1 MGLITWIKDKYYNHI
16 LNSADELYASNDISR
31 AEQIYMDILGKQPDA
46 AEHLAK
52 MYCEIAESG
61 KDELKNLSKIKDLLA
76 RVPFGK
82 NDLIP
87 YHTRVV
93 IHIEATADNDFK
105 NKKYAR
111 ASRFLKAIEIDKRG
125 NTAFAQKNRI
135 YSLYVSL
142 NAVEYDTSYKSALS
156 TIDTYCNNVDKEV
169 ENAILG
175 TVTRLHKSKKLER
188 AYLLA
193 NCLAKKSHK
202 QAINDCIAIALDI
215 YKNDNSSFKKTL
227 NDKDILNYIK
237 AENPSNMIDGLEPF
251 VPYSS
256 TFADAYLESGTL
268 SIDNASQE
276 NRLSLFKRVWKHT
289 SHVSLVEKFACPSEP
304 IAKDVISYF
313 IDNTDSLT
321 QKATFTSSL
330 LKMIKLFENNFYIL
344 DTLEQLKQKK
354 IDVHSVY
361 ISTAKQ
367 VLKDAN
373 SNEDKSKLIERCL
386 LQYGTDSWAI
396 QEKLRLASLFEMD
409 GKDETAKRMYEELI
423 GLHAS
428 AQPKLAAL
436 YYKQSRSASDE
447 TVVYGLIEKAF
458 GFKLNHDA
466 NFDKNEYKKTYKSL
480 VATVITIISNH
491 FDAGKPDD
499 AYIVMKRYSV
509 YNDGLYDSYIS
520 ILKDYKDTE
529 YVLSKLQFL
538 GDTGKDIKA
547 DYIEIVDKLCKQAK
561 IANKYKQELL
571 ARTYD
576 LFKDNTIY
584 NKYISTS
591 ISVIKEMT
599 EKDIALSE
607 FSKVWKKFQDAKL
620 LAEFVNDKYPFFKEV
635 TEFLVEWFTVSKRL
649 VAKQKEFYDCIFTFK
664 DYSYALDISER
675 LNAKGMNVHTL
686 YVAVILKAI
695 PTLDADGKLQLIN
708 RGLSKFTDANLFQE
722 KHDVATFLIINGDLD
737 KAKSVLQEL
746 IGHHKDAE
754 PSLAL
759 VAYKN
764 YKKVQSLDKKEEYL
778 TECLSFD
785 TKHSNPFDQ
794 ETYKPTFVK
803 ALKSFIDVID
813 KHVKTDNISEARRLC
828 LSLKLYSSDWYEKYL
843 VIVAGYLSKIAAS
856 NEIAASIYTCFDTLS
871 ANEVDIKNLNSDI
884 IIGLWDSLFKA
895 ELTNAQEMTYEDSI
909 SHLQKLS
916 TYVSEKCYAKKEND
930 LLKNI
935 TSELV
940 AIHKKEGYKQE
951 GAGNIDKAI
960 SSYNCLSSVGDVR
973 SKTWAKIRTT
983 ICQLKKGT
991 SLKEKDVLKV
1001 LSYVGFAKE
1010 KKDLSYRYGIWLIK
1024 NTGAKNALDFIKEHL
1039 PDEDEL
1045 IDICNNEYIVKAEAS
1060 LAELNASIEEM
1071 TTGKMSLLDAT
1082 KLASKID
1089 SYDATISPYLEN
1101 VHSKIISLK
1110 ESIQSYILSKSFEEG
1125 DYKLALKL
1133 LKDTGVSWFLDDIY
1147 FRNVAIACLGI
1158 AENGLLN
1165 KLNYKEV
1172 ISYWLTAVYRDQLF
1186 VQSLDYTSWDDSYTF
1201 TLDNS
1206 MGGSKD
1212 ESFDILPDN
1221 VNFDEAI
1228 EGSVISICEVQQS
1241 LLGRFEAAIES
1252 LDDFYRQFYDA
1263 QKDAMDSLVKLN
1275 LDHPCMIAAPYLAN
1289 KTRKCINE
1297 IKGTL
1302 DYEYDNYGNENTL
1315 KVGLMYNLTSGVY
1328 GDYKTATTA
1337 IDDCSKAILTK
1348 SVALVNSAFCDSTID
1363 SIREFPDLYSS
1374 FVVNLQNALSSLI
1387 KDEADYKTVMSLF
1400 IPICRLINDST
1411 LAYMFGNH
1419 INQCVVGEL
1428 NNEKLDLATGL
1439 KDMVSVY
1446 EVAKNCSR
1454 LKDNIGN
1461 VIDALIRKYVTEE
1474 KSTDLSTLKIVL
1486 RKTGREFESN
1496 VEKALT
1502 EQVVMIAVISDHLDC
1517 IKELATISANS
1528 VSLRSR
1534 LSHIKDEAEEVSI
1547 NLQLSQVVD
1556 EVNKNEIPYYSA
1568 LQKVY
1573 PLYEAHQNNKRV
1585 CENLCTLV
1593 GMCIREYVIPDKD
1606 GKSTVMTVFNKLK
1619 YKKSTIYK
1627 SCASSLR
1634 EERENILNSLPYD
1647 ARSLLTGGTV
1657 YGSTLN
1663 AEGIRLK
1670 NALQLYLD
1678 LA

>member
-52 MYCEIAESG
+52 MYCEITESG

-93 IHIEATADNDFK
+93 RHIEATADNDFK

-169 ENAILG
+169 EDAILG
-175 TVTRLHKSKKLER
+175 TVTRLHKSKKLDR

-215 YKNDNSSFKKTL
+215 YKNGNSPFKKTL
-227 NDKDILNYIK
+227 NAKDILNYIK
-237 AENPSNMIDGLEPF
+237 AENPSNLIDGLEPF

-268 SIDNASQE
+268 SIGNASQD

-289 SHVSLVEKFACPSEP
+289 PDVSLVEKFACPSEP

-330 LKMIKLFENNFYIL
+330 LKMIQLFEDNFYIL
-344 DTLEQLKQKK
+344 DTLEQLKHKK
-354 IDVHSVY
+354 IHVHSVY
-361 ISTAKQ
+361 ISTAKK
-367 VLKDAN
+367 VLKNAN

-386 LQYGTDSWAI
+386 LQDGTDSWAI
-396 QEKLRLASLFEMD
+396 QEKLRLASQFELD

-447 TVVYGLIEKAF
+447 TVVYGLIENAF
-458 GFKLNHDA
+458 DFKLNHDV
-466 NFDKNEYKKTYKSL
+466 NFDKNEYQKTYKLL

-499 AYIVMKRYSV
+499 AYIAMKRYSV
-509 YNDGLYDSYIS
+509 YNDGLYNSYIS

-538 GDTGKDIKA
+538 RDTGKDIKA

-635 TEFLVEWFTVSKRL
+635 TEFLVEWFTVSKQL
-649 VAKQKEFYDCIFTFK
+649 VAKQKEFCDCIFTFK
-664 DYSYALDISER
+664 DYSYALDIFER
-675 LNAKGMNVHTL
+675 LNAKGMNVHTP

-722 KHDVATFLIINGDLD
+722 KHDVATLLIINGDLD

-803 ALKSFIDVID
+803 ALKSFIHIID

-828 LSLKLYSSDWYEKYL
+828 LSLKSYSSDWYEKYL

-856 NEIAASIYTCFDTLS
+856 NEIAASIYSCFDTLS

-895 ELTNAQEMTYEDSI
+895 ELTNTQEMTYEDST
-909 SHLQKLS
+909 SHLQKLCI
-916 TYVSEKCYAKKEND
+916 YVSENCYADKEKE

-991 SLKEKDVLKV
+991 SLKEKDVLNV

-1024 NTGAKNALDFIKEHL
+1024 NTSAKNALDFIKEHL
-1039 PDEDEL
+1039 PNEDEL
-1045 IDICNNEYIVKAEAS
+1045 IDICNNEYIVEAEAS
-1060 LAELNASIEEM
+1060 LAELNASIEDM
-1071 TTGKMSLLDAT
+1071 TTGKMSLSDAT

-1089 SYDATISPYLEN
+1089 SYDATISPYLKN

-1133 LKDTGVSWFLDDIY
+1133 LKDTGASWFLDDIY

-1201 TLDNS
+1201 TLYNS
-1206 MGGSKD
+1206 MGGSKE
-1212 ESFDILPDN
+1212 ESFDTLPDN

-1228 EGSVISICEVQQS
+1228 KGTVISICEVQQS

-1252 LDDFYRQFYDA
+1252 LDDFYRQFYNA

-1289 KTRKCINE
+1289 NTRKCINK

-1302 DYEYDNYGNENTL
+1302 DYEYDNYRNENTL

-1348 SVALVNSAFCDSTID
+1348 SVVQVNSAFCDSAID

-1411 LAYMFGNH
+1411 IAYMFGNH

-1428 NNEKLDLATGL
+1428 NDEKLDLATGL
-1439 KDMVSVY
+1439 EDMVSVY

-1461 VIDALIRKYVTEE
+1461 VIEALIGKYVTEE
-1474 KSTDLSTLKIVL
+1474 KSTDLSTLKTVL
-1486 RKTGREFESN
+1486 SKTGREFEPN
-1496 VEKALT
+1496 VEKTLT
-1502 EQVVMIAVISDHLDC
+1502 EQVVMVAVISDHLDS
-1517 IKELATISANS
+1517 IKGLATISANS
-1528 VSLRSR
+1528 ESLRLR
-1534 LSHIKDEAEEVSI
+1534 LSHIKDEAEEASI
-1547 NLQLSQVVD
+1547 NLQLSQIVD
-1556 EVNKNEIPYYSA
+1556 KVNNNKILYYSA

-1573 PLYEAHQNNKRV
+1573 SLYKVHQNNKRV

-1593 GMCIREYVIPDKD
+1593 GMCIREYVIPDKV
-1606 GKSTVMTVFNKLK
+1606 GKSTVMTIFDKLK
-1619 YKKSTIYK
+1619 YNKSTTYK

-1634 EERENILNSLPYD
+1634 EERENILGSLPYE
-1647 ARSLLTGGTV
+1647 ARRLLTGGTA

-1678 LA
+1678 LT

>member
-52 MYCEIAESG
+52 MYCEIAESD

-93 IHIEATADNDFK
+93 RHIEATADNDFK

-169 ENAILG
+169 EDAILG
-175 TVTRLHKSKKLER
+175 TVTSLHKYKKLDR

-215 YKNDNSSFKKTL
+215 YKNGNSPFKKTL
-227 NDKDILNYIK
+227 NAKDILNYIK
-237 AENPSNMIDGLEPF
+237 AENPSDLIDGLEPF

-268 SIDNASQE
+268 SIGNASQD

-289 SHVSLVEKFACPSEP
+289 PDVSLVEKFACPSEP

-330 LKMIKLFENNFYIL
+330 LKMIQLFEDNFYIL
-344 DTLEQLKQKK
+344 DTLEQLKHKK
-354 IDVHSVY
+354 IHVHSVY
-361 ISTAKQ
+361 ISTAKK
-367 VLKDAN
+367 VLKNAN

-386 LQYGTDSWAI
+386 LQDGTDSWAI
-396 QEKLRLASLFEMD
+396 QEKLRLASQFELD

-447 TVVYGLIEKAF
+447 TVAYGLIENAF
-458 GFKLNHDA
+458 DFKLNHDV
-466 NFDKNEYKKTYKSL
+466 NFDKNEYQKTYKLL
-480 VATVITIISNH
+480 VATVITIIRNH

-499 AYIVMKRYSV
+499 AYIAMKRYSV
-509 YNDGLYDSYIS
+509 YNDGLYNSYIS

-538 GDTGKDIKA
+538 RDTGKDIKA

-620 LAEFVNDKYPFFKEV
+620 LDEFVNDKYPFFKEV

-649 VAKQKEFYDCIFTFK
+649 VAKQKEFCDCIFTFK

-722 KHDVATFLIINGDLD
+722 KHDVATLLIINGDLD
-737 KAKSVLQEL
+737 KAKTVLQEL

-813 KHVKTDNISEARRLC
+813 KHVKTDNIIEARRLC

-856 NEIAASIYTCFDTLS
+856 NEIAASIYSCFDTLS
-871 ANEVDIKNLNSDI
+871 ANEVDIKKLNSDI
-884 IIGLWDSLFKA
+884 IIGLWDSLFQA
-895 ELTNAQEMTYEDSI
+895 ELTKALEMTYEDST
-909 SHLQKLS
+909 SHLQKLC
-916 TYVSEKCYAKKEND
+916 TYVSENCYADKEKE

-935 TSELV
+935 NSELV
-940 AIHKKEGYKQE
+940 VIHKTEGYKQE
-951 GAGNIDKAI
+951 GVGNIDKAI
-960 SSYNCLSSVGDVR
+960 SSYNRLSSIGDVR
-973 SKTWAKIRTT
+973 TKTWAKIRTT

-991 SLKEKDVLKV
+991 SLNEEDVLKV

-1010 KKDLSYRYGIWLIK
+1010 KKDLSYRYCIWLIK
-1024 NTGAKNALDFIKEHL
+1024 NTTAKNALDFIKEHL
-1039 PDEDEL
+1039 PNEDEL
-1045 IDICNNEYIVKAEAS
+1045 IDICNNEYIVEAEAS
-1060 LAELNASIEEM
+1060 LAELNASIEDM
-1071 TTGKMSLLDAT
+1071 TTGKMSLSDAT

-1147 FRNVAIACLGI
+1147 
-1158 AENGLLN
+1158 
-1165 KLNYKEV
+1165 
-1172 ISYWLTAVYRDQLF
+1172 
-1186 VQSLDYTSWDDSYTF
+1186 
-1201 TLDNS
+1201 
-1206 MGGSKD
+1206 
-1212 ESFDILPDN
+1212 
-1221 VNFDEAI
+1221 
-1228 EGSVISICEVQQS
+1228 
-1241 LLGRFEAAIES
+1241 
-1252 LDDFYRQFYDA
+1252 
-1263 QKDAMDSLVKLN
+1263 
-1275 LDHPCMIAAPYLAN
+1275 
-1289 KTRKCINE
+1289 
-1297 IKGTL
+1297 
-1302 DYEYDNYGNENTL
+1302 
-1315 KVGLMYNLTSGVY
+1315 
-1328 GDYKTATTA
+1328 
-1337 IDDCSKAILTK
+1337 
-1348 SVALVNSAFCDSTID
+1348 
-1363 SIREFPDLYSS
+1363 
-1374 FVVNLQNALSSLI
+1374 
-1387 KDEADYKTVMSLF
+1387 
-1400 IPICRLINDST
+1400 
-1411 LAYMFGNH
+1411 
-1419 INQCVVGEL
+1419 
-1428 NNEKLDLATGL
+1428 
-1439 KDMVSVY
+1439 
-1446 EVAKNCSR
+1446 
-1454 LKDNIGN
+1454 
-1461 VIDALIRKYVTEE
+1461 
-1474 KSTDLSTLKIVL
+1474 
-1486 RKTGREFESN
+1486 
-1496 VEKALT
+1496 
-1502 EQVVMIAVISDHLDC
+1502 
-1517 IKELATISANS
+1517 
-1528 VSLRSR
+1528 
-1534 LSHIKDEAEEVSI
+1534 
-1547 NLQLSQVVD
+1547 
-1556 EVNKNEIPYYSA
+1556 
-1568 LQKVY
+1568 
-1573 PLYEAHQNNKRV
+1573 
-1585 CENLCTLV
+1585 
-1593 GMCIREYVIPDKD
+1593 
-1606 GKSTVMTVFNKLK
+1606 
-1619 YKKSTIYK
+1619 
-1627 SCASSLR
+1627 
-1634 EERENILNSLPYD
+1634 
-1647 ARSLLTGGTV
+1647 
-1657 YGSTLN
+1657 
-1663 AEGIRLK
+1663 
-1670 NALQLYLD
+1670 
-1678 LA
+1678 

>member
-61 KDELKNLSKIKDLLA
+61 KDELENLSKIKNLLA
-76 RVPFGK
+76 RAPFGK

-93 IHIEATADNDFK
+93 RHIEATADNDFK

-135 YSLYVSL
+135 CSLYVSL

-169 ENAILG
+169 EDAILG
-175 TVTRLHKSKKLER
+175 TVTRLHKSKKLDR

-215 YKNDNSSFKKTL
+215 YKNGNSPFKKTL

-237 AENPSNMIDGLEPF
+237 AENLSNLIDGLEPF

-268 SIDNASQE
+268 SIDNASQD

-289 SHVSLVEKFACPSEP
+289 PDVSLVEKFACPSEP

-330 LKMIKLFENNFYIL
+330 LKMIKLFGDNFYIL
-344 DTLEQLKQKK
+344 DTLEQL
-354 IDVHSVY
+354 
-361 ISTAKQ
+361 
-367 VLKDAN
+367 
-373 SNEDKSKLIERCL
+373 
-386 LQYGTDSWAI
+386 
-396 QEKLRLASLFEMD
+396 
-409 GKDETAKRMYEELI
+409 
-423 GLHAS
+423 
-428 AQPKLAAL
+428 
-436 YYKQSRSASDE
+436 
-447 TVVYGLIEKAF
+447 
-458 GFKLNHDA
+458 
-466 NFDKNEYKKTYKSL
+466 
-480 VATVITIISNH
+480 
-491 FDAGKPDD
+491 
-499 AYIVMKRYSV
+499 
-509 YNDGLYDSYIS
+509 
-520 ILKDYKDTE
+520 
-529 YVLSKLQFL
+529 SKLQFL
-538 GDTGKDIKA
+538 RRDIGKDIKA
-547 DYIEIVDKLCKQAK
+547 DYIEVVDKLCKQAK

-576 LFKDNTIY
+576 LFGDNTIY

-591 ISVIKEMT
+591 ISVVKEMT

-607 FSKVWKKFQDAKL
+607 FSKVWKKNQDAKL

-649 VAKQKEFYDCIFTFK
+649 VATQKEFFDCIFAFK
-664 DYSYALDISER
+664 DYSYALDIFER
-675 LNAKGMNVHTL
+675 LDAKGMNVHTP
-686 YVAVILKAI
+686 YVAVILKTI
-695 PTLDADGKLQLIN
+695 PTLEADGKLQLIN
-708 RGLSKFTDANLFQE
+708 RGLSKFADANLFQE
-722 KHDVATFLIINGDLD
+722 KHDVATFLIINGDLE

-754 PSLAL
+754 PSLAW

-813 KHVKTDNISEARRLC
+813 KHVKTDNIVEARRLC

-856 NEIAASIYTCFDTLS
+856 NEIAASIYSCFDTLS
-871 ANEVDIKNLNSDI
+871 ANEVDIKKLNSDI
-884 IIGLWDSLFKA
+884 IIGLWDSLFQA
-895 ELTNAQEMTYEDSI
+895 ELTKALEMTYEDST
-909 SHLQKLS
+909 SHLQKLC
-916 TYVSEKCYAKKEND
+916 TYVSENCYADKEKE

-935 TSELV
+935 NSELV
-940 AIHKKEGYKQE
+940 VIHKTEGYKQE
-951 GAGNIDKAI
+951 GVGNIDKAI
-960 SSYNCLSSVGDVR
+960 SSYNCLSSIGDVR
-973 SKTWAKIRTT
+973 TKTWAKIRTT

-991 SLKEKDVLKV
+991 SLNEEDVLKV

-1010 KKDLSYRYGIWLIK
+1010 KKDLSYRYCIWLIK
-1024 NTGAKNALDFIKEHL
+1024 NTSAKNALDFIKEHL
-1039 PDEDEL
+1039 PNEDEL
-1045 IDICNNEYIVKAEAS
+1045 IDICNNEYIVEAEAS
-1060 LAELNASIEEM
+1060 LAELNASFEDM
-1071 TTGKMSLLDAT
+1071 TTGKMSLSDAT

-1147 FRNVAIACLGI
+1147 LRNVAIACLGI

-1212 ESFDILPDN
+1212 ESFDTLPDN

-1252 LDDFYRQFYDA
+1252 LDNFYRQFYDT

-1289 KTRKCINE
+1289 NTRKCINE

-1302 DYEYDNYGNENTL
+1302 DYEYDNYGNENIL

-1348 SVALVNSAFCDSTID
+1348 SVVQVNSAFCDSAID

-1374 FVVNLQNALSSLI
+1374 FVANLQNALSSLI

-1411 LAYMFGNH
+1411 IAYMFGNH

-1428 NNEKLDLATGL
+1428 NDEKLDLATGL
-1439 KDMVSVY
+1439 EDMVSVY

-1461 VIDALIRKYVTEE
+1461 VIEALIGKYVTEE
-1474 KSTDLSTLKIVL
+1474 KSTDLSALKTVL
-1486 RKTGREFESN
+1486 SKTGREFEPN
-1496 VEKALT
+1496 VEKTLT
-1502 EQVVMIAVISDHLDC
+1502 EQVVMVAVISDHLDS
-1517 IKELATISANS
+1517 IKGLATISANS
-1528 VSLRSR
+1528 ESLRLR
-1534 LSHIKDEAEEVSI
+1534 LSHIKDEAEEASI
-1547 NLQLSQVVD
+1547 NLQLSQIVD
-1556 EVNKNEIPYYSA
+1556 KVNNNKILYYSA

-1573 PLYEAHQNNKRV
+1573 SLYEVHQNNKRV

-1593 GMCIREYVIPDKD
+1593 GMCIREYVIPDKV
-1606 GKSTVMTVFNKLK
+1606 GKSTVMTIFDKLK
-1619 YKKSTIYK
+1619 YNKSTTYK

-1634 EERENILNSLPYD
+1634 EERENILGSLPYD
-1647 ARSLLTGGTV
+1647 ARRLLTGGTA

>member
-93 IHIEATADNDFK
+93 RHIEATADNDFK

-215 YKNDNSSFKKTL
+215 YKNGNSPFKKTL
-227 NDKDILNYIK
+227 NAKDILNYIK
-237 AENPSNMIDGLEPF
+237 AENPSDLIDGLEPF

-268 SIDNASQE
+268 SIGNASQD

-289 SHVSLVEKFACPSEP
+289 PDVSLVEKFACPSEP

-330 LKMIKLFENNFYIL
+330 LKMIQLFEDNFYIL
-344 DTLEQLKQKK
+344 DTLEQLKHKK
-354 IDVHSVY
+354 IHVHSVY
-361 ISTAKQ
+361 ISTAKK
-367 VLKDAN
+367 VLKNAN

-386 LQYGTDSWAI
+386 LQDGTDSWAI
-396 QEKLRLASLFEMD
+396 QEKLRLASQFELD

-447 TVVYGLIEKAF
+447 TVVYGLIENAF
-458 GFKLNHDA
+458 DFKLNHDV
-466 NFDKNEYKKTYKSL
+466 NFDKNEYQKTYKLL
-480 VATVITIISNH
+480 VATVITIIRNH

-499 AYIVMKRYSV
+499 AYIAMKRYSV
-509 YNDGLYDSYIS
+509 YNDGLYNSYIS

-538 GDTGKDIKA
+538 RDTGKDIKA

-620 LAEFVNDKYPFFKEV
+620 LDEFVNDKYPFFKEV

-649 VAKQKEFYDCIFTFK
+649 VAKQKEFCDCIFTFK

-722 KHDVATFLIINGDLD
+722 KHDVATLLIINGDLD
-737 KAKSVLQEL
+737 KAKTVLQEL

-778 TECLSFD
+778 TECLSFE

-813 KHVKTDNISEARRLC
+813 KHVKTDNIIEARRLC

-856 NEIAASIYTCFDTLS
+856 NEIAASIYSCFDTLS
-871 ANEVDIKNLNSDI
+871 ANEVDIKKLNSDI
-884 IIGLWDSLFKA
+884 IIGLWDSLFQA
-895 ELTNAQEMTYEDSI
+895 ELTKALEMTYEDST
-909 SHLQKLS
+909 SHLQKLC
-916 TYVSEKCYAKKEND
+916 TYVSENCYADKEKE

-935 TSELV
+935 NSELV
-940 AIHKKEGYKQE
+940 VIHKTEGYKQE
-951 GAGNIDKAI
+951 GVGNIDKAI
-960 SSYNCLSSVGDVR
+960 SSYNRLSSIGDVR
-973 SKTWAKIRTT
+973 TKTWAKIRTT

-991 SLKEKDVLKV
+991 SLNEEDVLKV

-1010 KKDLSYRYGIWLIK
+1010 KKDLSYRYCIWLIK
-1024 NTGAKNALDFIKEHL
+1024 NTTAKNALDFIKEHL
-1039 PDEDEL
+1039 PNEDEL
-1045 IDICNNEYIVKAEAS
+1045 IDICNNEYIVEAEAS
-1060 LAELNASIEEM
+1060 LAELNASIEDM
-1071 TTGKMSLLDAT
+1071 TTGKMSLSDAT

-1147 FRNVAIACLGI
+1147 LRNVAIACLGI

-1212 ESFDILPDN
+1212 ESFDTLPDN

-1252 LDDFYRQFYDA
+1252 LDNFYRQFYDT

-1289 KTRKCINE
+1289 NTRKCINE

-1302 DYEYDNYGNENTL
+1302 DYEYDNYGNENIL

-1348 SVALVNSAFCDSTID
+1348 SVVQVNSAFCDSAID

-1374 FVVNLQNALSSLI
+1374 FVANLQNALSSLI

-1411 LAYMFGNH
+1411 IAYMFGNH

-1428 NNEKLDLATGL
+1428 NDEKLDLATGL
-1439 KDMVSVY
+1439 EDMVSVY

-1461 VIDALIRKYVTEE
+1461 VIEALIGKYVTEE
-1474 KSTDLSTLKIVL
+1474 KSTDLSTLKTVL
-1486 RKTGREFESN
+1486 SKTGREFEPN
-1496 VEKALT
+1496 VEKTLT
-1502 EQVVMIAVISDHLDC
+1502 EQVVMVAVISDHLDS
-1517 IKELATISANS
+1517 IKGLATISANS
-1528 VSLRSR
+1528 ESLRLR
-1534 LSHIKDEAEEVSI
+1534 LSHIKDEAEEASI
-1547 NLQLSQVVD
+1547 NLQLSQIVD
-1556 EVNKNEIPYYSA
+1556 KVNNNKILYYSA

-1573 PLYEAHQNNKRV
+1573 SLYEVHQNNKRV

-1593 GMCIREYVIPDKD
+1593 GMCIREYVIPDKV
-1606 GKSTVMTVFNKLK
+1606 GKSTVMTIFDKLK
-1619 YKKSTIYK
+1619 YNKSTTYK

-1634 EERENILNSLPYD
+1634 EERENILGSLPYE
-1647 ARSLLTGGTV
+1647 ARRLLTGGTA

>member
-93 IHIEATADNDFK
+93 RHIEATADNDFK

-125 NTAFAQKNRI
+125 NTTFAQKNRI

-142 NAVEYDTSYKSALS
+142 NAVEYDTPYKSALS

-169 ENAILG
+169 EDAILG
-175 TVTRLHKSKKLER
+175 TVTRLHKYKKLDR

-215 YKNDNSSFKKTL
+215 YKNGNSPFKKTL
-227 NDKDILNYIK
+227 NAKDILNYIK
-237 AENPSNMIDGLEPF
+237 AENPSDLIDGLEPF

-268 SIDNASQE
+268 SIGNASQD

-289 SHVSLVEKFACPSEP
+289 PDVSLVEKFACPSEP

-330 LKMIKLFENNFYIL
+330 LKMIQLFEDNFYIL
-344 DTLEQLKQKK
+344 DTLEQLKHKK
-354 IDVHSVY
+354 IHVHSVY
-361 ISTAKQ
+361 ISTAKK
-367 VLKDAN
+367 VLKNAN

-386 LQYGTDSWAI
+386 LQDGTDSWAI
-396 QEKLRLASLFEMD
+396 QEKLRLASQFELD

-447 TVVYGLIEKAF
+447 TVVYGLIENAF
-458 GFKLNHDA
+458 DFKLNHDV
-466 NFDKNEYKKTYKSL
+466 NFDKNEYQKTYKLL
-480 VATVITIISNH
+480 VATVITIIRNH

-499 AYIVMKRYSV
+499 AYIAMKRYSV
-509 YNDGLYDSYIS
+509 YNDGLYNSYIS

-538 GDTGKDIKA
+538 RDTGKDIKA

-620 LAEFVNDKYPFFKEV
+620 LDEFVNDKYPFFKEV

-649 VAKQKEFYDCIFTFK
+649 VAKQKEFCDCIFTFK

-722 KHDVATFLIINGDLD
+722 KHDVATLLIINGDLD
-737 KAKSVLQEL
+737 KAKTVLQEL

-803 ALKSFIDVID
+803 ALKSFINVID
-813 KHVKTDNISEARRLC
+813 KHVKTDNIIEARRLC

-856 NEIAASIYTCFDTLS
+856 NEIAASIYSCFDTLS
-871 ANEVDIKNLNSDI
+871 ANEVDIKKLNSDI
-884 IIGLWDSLFKA
+884 IIGLWDSLFQA
-895 ELTNAQEMTYEDSI
+895 ELTKALEMTYEDST
-909 SHLQKLS
+909 SHLQKLC
-916 TYVSEKCYAKKEND
+916 TYVSENCYADKEKE

-935 TSELV
+935 NSELV
-940 AIHKKEGYKQE
+940 VIHKTEGYKQE
-951 GAGNIDKAI
+951 GVGNIDKAI
-960 SSYNCLSSVGDVR
+960 SSYNRLSSIGDVR
-973 SKTWAKIRTT
+973 TKTWAKIRTT

-991 SLKEKDVLKV
+991 SLNEEDVLKV
-1001 LSYVGFAKE
+1001 LSYFGFAKE
-1010 KKDLSYRYGIWLIK
+1010 KKDLSYRYCIWLIK
-1024 NTGAKNALDFIKEHL
+1024 NTSAKNALDFIKEHL
-1039 PDEDEL
+1039 PNEDEL
-1045 IDICNNEYIVKAEAS
+1045 IDICNNEYIVEAEAS
-1060 LAELNASIEEM
+1060 LAELNASIEDM
-1071 TTGKMSLLDAT
+1071 TTGKMSLSDAT

-1147 FRNVAIACLGI
+1147 LRNVAIACLGI

-1212 ESFDILPDN
+1212 ESFDTLPDN

-1252 LDDFYRQFYDA
+1252 LDNFYRQFYDT

-1289 KTRKCINE
+1289 NTRKCINE

-1302 DYEYDNYGNENTL
+1302 DYEYDNYGNENIL

-1348 SVALVNSAFCDSTID
+1348 SVVQVNSAFCDSAID

-1374 FVVNLQNALSSLI
+1374 FVANLQNALSSLI

-1411 LAYMFGNH
+1411 IAYMFGNH

-1428 NNEKLDLATGL
+1428 NDEKLDLATGL
-1439 KDMVSVY
+1439 EDMVSVY

-1461 VIDALIRKYVTEE
+1461 VIEALIGKYVTEE
-1474 KSTDLSTLKIVL
+1474 KSTDLSTLKTVL
-1486 RKTGREFESN
+1486 SKTGREFEPN
-1496 VEKALT
+1496 VEKTLT
-1502 EQVVMIAVISDHLDC
+1502 EQVVMVAVISDHLDS
-1517 IKELATISANS
+1517 IKGLATISANS
-1528 VSLRSR
+1528 ESLRLR
-1534 LSHIKDEAEEVSI
+1534 LSHIKDEAEEASI
-1547 NLQLSQVVD
+1547 NLQLSQIVD
-1556 EVNKNEIPYYSA
+1556 KVNNNKILYYSA

-1573 PLYEAHQNNKRV
+1573 SLYEVHQNNKRV

-1593 GMCIREYVIPDKD
+1593 GMCIREYVIPDKV
-1606 GKSTVMTVFNKLK
+1606 GKSTVMTIFDKLK
-1619 YKKSTIYK
+1619 YNKSTTYK

-1634 EERENILNSLPYD
+1634 EERENILGSLPYE
-1647 ARSLLTGGTV
+1647 ARRLLTGGTA

>member
-1 MGLITWIKDKYYNHI
+1 MGLITWIKDKYYNHR
-16 LNSADELYASNDISR
+16 LNSADELYKSGDISE
-31 AEQIYMDILGKQPDA
+31 AEQIYMDILDKQQDA

-52 MYCEIAESG
+52 MYCEIAVSG
-61 KDELKNLSKIKDLLA
+61 KNELVNLSKIKNLLSRA
-76 RVPFGK
+76 PFGK
-82 NDLIP
+82 NVLIP
-87 YHTRVV
+87 YHTRMVR
-93 IHIEATADNDFK
+93 HIEATADNDFK
-105 NKKYAR
+105 NKNYAR

-142 NAVEYDTSYKSALS
+142 NAVEYETSYSTALS
-156 TIDTYCNNVDKEV
+156 TIDTYCNNADKEI
-169 ENAILG
+169 EAAILE
-175 TVTRLHKSKKLER
+175 TVTRLHKSKKLDR

-202 QAINDCIAIALDI
+202 QAMYGCIVIALDI

-268 SIDNASQE
+268 SIDNASQD

-289 SHVSLVEKFACPSEP
+289 PDVSLVEKFACPSEP

-330 LKMIKLFENNFYIL
+330 LKMIKLFGDNFYIL
-344 DTLEQLKQKK
+344 DTLEQL
-354 IDVHSVY
+354 
-361 ISTAKQ
+361 
-367 VLKDAN
+367 
-373 SNEDKSKLIERCL
+373 
-386 LQYGTDSWAI
+386 
-396 QEKLRLASLFEMD
+396 
-409 GKDETAKRMYEELI
+409 
-423 GLHAS
+423 
-428 AQPKLAAL
+428 
-436 YYKQSRSASDE
+436 
-447 TVVYGLIEKAF
+447 
-458 GFKLNHDA
+458 
-466 NFDKNEYKKTYKSL
+466 
-480 VATVITIISNH
+480 
-491 FDAGKPDD
+491 
-499 AYIVMKRYSV
+499 
-509 YNDGLYDSYIS
+509 
-520 ILKDYKDTE
+520 
-529 YVLSKLQFL
+529 SKLQFL
-538 GDTGKDIKA
+538 RRDIGKDIKA
-547 DYIEIVDKLCKQAK
+547 DYIEVVDKLCKQAK

-576 LFKDNTIY
+576 LFGDNTIY

-591 ISVIKEMT
+591 ISVVKEMT

-607 FSKVWKKFQDAKL
+607 FSKVWKKNQDAKL

-649 VAKQKEFYDCIFTFK
+649 VATQKEFFDCIFAFK
-664 DYSYALDISER
+664 DYSYALDIFER
-675 LNAKGMNVHTL
+675 LDAKGMNVHTP
-686 YVAVILKAI
+686 YVAVILKTI
-695 PTLDADGKLQLIN
+695 PTLEADGKLQLIN
-708 RGLSKFTDANLFQE
+708 RGLSKFADANLFQE
-722 KHDVATFLIINGDLD
+722 KHDVATFLIINGDLE

-754 PSLAL
+754 PSLAW

-813 KHVKTDNISEARRLC
+813 KHVKTDNIIEARRLC

-856 NEIAASIYTCFDTLS
+856 NEIAASIYSCFDTLS
-871 ANEVDIKNLNSDI
+871 ANEVDIKKLNSDI
-884 IIGLWDSLFKA
+884 IIGLWDSLFQA
-895 ELTNAQEMTYEDSI
+895 ELTKALEMTYEDST
-909 SHLQKLS
+909 SHLQKLC
-916 TYVSEKCYAKKEND
+916 TYVSENCYADKEKE

-935 TSELV
+935 NSELV
-940 AIHKKEGYKQE
+940 VIHKTEGYKQE
-951 GAGNIDKAI
+951 GVGNIDKAI
-960 SSYNCLSSVGDVR
+960 SSYNRLSSIGDVR
-973 SKTWAKIRTT
+973 TKTWAKIRTT
-983 ICQLKKGT
+983 ICHLKKGT
-991 SLKEKDVLKV
+991 SLNEEDVLKV

-1010 KKDLSYRYGIWLIK
+1010 KKDLSYRYCIWLIK
-1024 NTGAKNALDFIKEHL
+1024 NTSAKNALDFIKEHL
-1039 PDEDEL
+1039 PNEDEL
-1045 IDICNNEYIVKAEAS
+1045 IDICNNEYIVEAEAS
-1060 LAELNASIEEM
+1060 LAELNASIEDM
-1071 TTGKMSLLDAT
+1071 TTGKMSLSDAT

-1147 FRNVAIACLGI
+1147 LRNVAIACLGI

-1212 ESFDILPDN
+1212 ESFDTLPDN

-1252 LDDFYRQFYDA
+1252 LDNFYRQFYDT

-1289 KTRKCINE
+1289 NTRKCINE

-1302 DYEYDNYGNENTL
+1302 DYEYDNYGNENIL

-1348 SVALVNSAFCDSTID
+1348 SVVQVNSAFCDSAID

-1374 FVVNLQNALSSLI
+1374 FVANLQNALSSLI

-1411 LAYMFGNH
+1411 IAYMFGNH

-1428 NNEKLDLATGL
+1428 NDEKLDLATGL
-1439 KDMVSVY
+1439 EDMVSVY

-1461 VIDALIRKYVTEE
+1461 VIEALIGKYVTEE
-1474 KSTDLSTLKIVL
+1474 KSTDLSTLKTVL
-1486 RKTGREFESN
+1486 SKTGREFEPN
-1496 VEKALT
+1496 VEKTLT
-1502 EQVVMIAVISDHLDC
+1502 EQVVMIAVISDHLDS
-1517 IKELATISANS
+1517 IKGLATISANS
-1528 VSLRSR
+1528 ESLRLR
-1534 LSHIKDEAEEVSI
+1534 LSHIKDEAEEASI
-1547 NLQLSQVVD
+1547 NLQLSQIVD
-1556 EVNKNEIPYYSA
+1556 KVNNNKILYYSA

-1573 PLYEAHQNNKRV
+1573 SLYEVHQNNKRV

-1593 GMCIREYVIPDKD
+1593 GMCIREYVIPDKV
-1606 GKSTVMTVFNKLK
+1606 GKSTVMTIFDKLK
-1619 YKKSTIYK
+1619 YNKSTTYK

-1634 EERENILNSLPYD
+1634 EERENILGSLPYE
-1647 ARSLLTGGTV
+1647 ARRLLTGGTA

>member
-16 LNSADELYASNDISR
+16 LNSTDELYASNDISR

-52 MYCEIAESG
+52 MYCEITESG

-93 IHIEATADNDFK
+93 RHIEATADNDFK

-169 ENAILG
+169 EDAILG
-175 TVTRLHKSKKLER
+175 TVTRLHKSKKLDR

-215 YKNDNSSFKKTL
+215 YKNGNSPFKKTL
-227 NDKDILNYIK
+227 NAKDILNYIK
-237 AENPSNMIDGLEPF
+237 AENPSNLIDGLEPF

-268 SIDNASQE
+268 SIGNASQD

-289 SHVSLVEKFACPSEP
+289 PDVSLVEKFACPSEP

-330 LKMIKLFENNFYIL
+330 LKMIQLFEDNFYIL
-344 DTLEQLKQKK
+344 DTLEQLKHKK
-354 IDVHSVY
+354 IHVHSVY
-361 ISTAKQ
+361 ISTAKK
-367 VLKDAN
+367 VLKNAN

-386 LQYGTDSWAI
+386 LQNGTDSWAI
-396 QEKLRLASLFEMD
+396 QEKLRLASQFELD

-447 TVVYGLIEKAF
+447 TVVYGLIENAF
-458 GFKLNHDA
+458 DFKLNHDV
-466 NFDKNEYKKTYKSL
+466 NFDKNEYQKTYKLL

-499 AYIVMKRYSV
+499 AYIAMKRYSV
-509 YNDGLYDSYIS
+509 YNDGLYNSYIS

-538 GDTGKDIKA
+538 RNSGKDIKA
-547 DYIEIVDKLCKQAK
+547 DYIEVVDKLCKQAK

-635 TEFLVEWFTVSKRL
+635 TEFLVEWFTVSKQL
-649 VAKQKEFYDCIFTFK
+649 VAKQKEFCDCIFTFK
-664 DYSYALDISER
+664 DYSYALDIFER
-675 LNAKGMNVHTL
+675 LNAKGMNVHTP

-722 KHDVATFLIINGDLD
+722 KHDVATLLIINGDLD

-803 ALKSFIDVID
+803 ALKSFIHIID

-828 LSLKLYSSDWYEKYL
+828 LSLKSYSSDWYEKYL

-856 NEIAASIYTCFDTLS
+856 NEIAASIYSCFDTLS

-895 ELTNAQEMTYEDSI
+895 ELTNAQEMTYEDST
-909 SHLQKLS
+909 SHLQKLC
-916 TYVSEKCYAKKEND
+916 TYVSENCYADKEKE

-991 SLKEKDVLKV
+991 SLKEKDVLNV

-1024 NTGAKNALDFIKEHL
+1024 NTSAKNALDFIKEHL
-1039 PDEDEL
+1039 PNEDEL
-1045 IDICNNEYIVKAEAS
+1045 IDICNNEYIVEAEAS
-1060 LAELNASIEEM
+1060 LAELNASIEDM
-1071 TTGKMSLLDAT
+1071 TTGKMSLSDAT

-1089 SYDATISPYLEN
+1089 SYDATISPYLKN

-1133 LKDTGVSWFLDDIY
+1133 LKDTGASWFLDDIY

-1201 TLDNS
+1201 TLYNS
-1206 MGGSKD
+1206 MGGSKE
-1212 ESFDILPDN
+1212 ESFDTLPDN

-1228 EGSVISICEVQQS
+1228 KGTVISICEVQQS

-1289 KTRKCINE
+1289 NTRKCINK

-1302 DYEYDNYGNENTL
+1302 DYEYDNYRNENTL

-1348 SVALVNSAFCDSTID
+1348 SVVQVNSAFCDSAID

-1411 LAYMFGNH
+1411 IAYMFGNH

-1428 NNEKLDLATGL
+1428 NDEKLDLATGL
-1439 KDMVSVY
+1439 EDMVSVY

-1461 VIDALIRKYVTEE
+1461 VIEALIGKYVTEE
-1474 KSTDLSTLKIVL
+1474 KSTDLSTLKTVL
-1486 RKTGREFESN
+1486 SKTGREFEPN
-1496 VEKALT
+1496 VEKTLT
-1502 EQVVMIAVISDHLDC
+1502 EQVVMVAVISDHLDS
-1517 IKELATISANS
+1517 IKGLATISANS
-1528 VSLRSR
+1528 ESLRLR
-1534 LSHIKDEAEEVSI
+1534 LSHIKDEAEEASI
-1547 NLQLSQVVD
+1547 NLQLSQIVD
-1556 EVNKNEIPYYSA
+1556 KVNNNKILYYSA

-1573 PLYEAHQNNKRV
+1573 SLYKVHQNNKRV

-1593 GMCIREYVIPDKD
+1593 GMCIREYVIPDKV
-1606 GKSTVMTVFNKLK
+1606 GKSTVMTIFDKLK
-1619 YKKSTIYK
+1619 YNKSTTYK

-1634 EERENILNSLPYD
+1634 EERENILGSLPYE
-1647 ARSLLTGGTV
+1647 ARKLLTGGTA

-1678 LA
+1678 LT

>member
-93 IHIEATADNDFK
+93 RHIEATADNDFK

-215 YKNDNSSFKKTL
+215 YKNGNSPFKKTL
-227 NDKDILNYIK
+227 NAKDILNYIK
-237 AENPSNMIDGLEPF
+237 AENPSDLIDGLEPF

-268 SIDNASQE
+268 SIGNASQD

-289 SHVSLVEKFACPSEP
+289 PDVSLVEKFACPSEP

-330 LKMIKLFENNFYIL
+330 LKMIQLFEDNFYIL
-344 DTLEQLKQKK
+344 DTLEQLKHKK
-354 IDVHSVY
+354 IHVHSVY
-361 ISTAKQ
+361 ISTAKK
-367 VLKDAN
+367 VLKNAN

-386 LQYGTDSWAI
+386 LQDGTDSWAI
-396 QEKLRLASLFEMD
+396 QEKLRLASQFELD

-447 TVVYGLIEKAF
+447 TVVYGLIENAF
-458 GFKLNHDA
+458 DFKLNHDV
-466 NFDKNEYKKTYKSL
+466 NFDKNEYQKTYKLL
-480 VATVITIISNH
+480 VATVITIIRNH

-499 AYIVMKRYSV
+499 AYIAMKRYSV
-509 YNDGLYDSYIS
+509 YNDGLYNSYIS

-538 GDTGKDIKA
+538 RDTGKDIKA

-620 LAEFVNDKYPFFKEV
+620 LDEFVNDKYPFFKEV

-649 VAKQKEFYDCIFTFK
+649 VAKQKEFCDCIFTFK

-722 KHDVATFLIINGDLD
+722 KHDVATLLIINGDLD
-737 KAKSVLQEL
+737 KAKTVLQEL

-778 TECLSFD
+778 TECLSFE

-813 KHVKTDNISEARRLC
+813 KHVKTDNIIEARRLC

-856 NEIAASIYTCFDTLS
+856 NEIAASIYSCFDTLS
-871 ANEVDIKNLNSDI
+871 ANEVDIKKLNSDI
-884 IIGLWDSLFKA
+884 IIGLWDSLFQA
-895 ELTNAQEMTYEDSI
+895 ELTKALEMTYEDST
-909 SHLQKLS
+909 SHLQKLC
-916 TYVSEKCYAKKEND
+916 TYVSENCYADKEKE

-935 TSELV
+935 NSELV
-940 AIHKKEGYKQE
+940 VIHKTEGYKQE
-951 GAGNIDKAI
+951 GVGNIDKAI
-960 SSYNCLSSVGDVR
+960 SSYNRLSSIGDVR
-973 SKTWAKIRTT
+973 TKTWAKIRTT

-991 SLKEKDVLKV
+991 SLNEEDVLKV

-1010 KKDLSYRYGIWLIK
+1010 KKDLSYRYCIWLIK
-1024 NTGAKNALDFIKEHL
+1024 NTTAKNALDFIKEHL
-1039 PDEDEL
+1039 PNEDEL
-1045 IDICNNEYIVKAEAS
+1045 IDICNNEYIVEAEAS
-1060 LAELNASIEEM
+1060 LAELNASIEDM
-1071 TTGKMSLLDAT
+1071 TTGKMSLSDAT

-1147 FRNVAIACLGI
+1147 LRNVAIACLGI

-1212 ESFDILPDN
+1212 ESFDTLPDN

-1252 LDDFYRQFYDA
+1252 LDNFYRQFYDT

-1289 KTRKCINE
+1289 NTRKCINE

-1302 DYEYDNYGNENTL
+1302 DYEYDNYGNENIL

-1328 GDYKTATTA
+1328 GDYKTATKA

-1348 SVALVNSAFCDSTID
+1348 SVVQVNSAFCDSAID

-1374 FVVNLQNALSSLI
+1374 FVANLQNALSSLI

-1411 LAYMFGNH
+1411 IAYMFGNH

-1428 NNEKLDLATGL
+1428 NDEKLDLATGL
-1439 KDMVSVY
+1439 EDMVSVY

-1461 VIDALIRKYVTEE
+1461 VIEALIGKYVTEE
-1474 KSTDLSTLKIVL
+1474 KSTDLSTLKTVL
-1486 RKTGREFESN
+1486 SKTGREFEPN
-1496 VEKALT
+1496 VEKTLT
-1502 EQVVMIAVISDHLDC
+1502 EQVVMVAVISDHLDS
-1517 IKELATISANS
+1517 IKGLATISANS
-1528 VSLRSR
+1528 ESLRLR
-1534 LSHIKDEAEEVSI
+1534 LSHIKDEAEEASI
-1547 NLQLSQVVD
+1547 NLQLSQIVD
-1556 EVNKNEIPYYSA
+1556 KVNNNKILYYSA

-1573 PLYEAHQNNKRV
+1573 SLYEVHQNNKRV

-1593 GMCIREYVIPDKD
+1593 GMCIREYVIPDKV
-1606 GKSTVMTVFNKLK
+1606 GKSTVMTIFDKLK
-1619 YKKSTIYK
+1619 YNKSTTYK

-1634 EERENILNSLPYD
+1634 EERENILGSLPYE
-1647 ARSLLTGGTV
+1647 ARRLLTGGTA

>member
-93 IHIEATADNDFK
+93 RHIEATADNDFK

-169 ENAILG
+169 EDAILG
-175 TVTRLHKSKKLER
+175 TVTRLHKSKKLDR
-188 AYLLA
+188 AYLLV

-202 QAINDCIAIALDI
+202 QAINDSIAIALDI
-215 YKNDNSSFKKTL
+215 YKNGNSPFKKTL
-227 NDKDILNYIK
+227 NAKDILNYIK
-237 AENPSNMIDGLEPF
+237 AENPSDLIDGLEPF

-268 SIDNASQE
+268 SIGNASQD

-289 SHVSLVEKFACPSEP
+289 PDVSLVEKFACPSEP

-330 LKMIKLFENNFYIL
+330 LKMIQLFEDNFYIL
-344 DTLEQLKQKK
+344 DTLEQLKHKK
-354 IDVHSVY
+354 IHVHSVY
-361 ISTAKQ
+361 ISTAKK
-367 VLKDAN
+367 VLKNAN

-386 LQYGTDSWAI
+386 LQDGTDSWAI
-396 QEKLRLASLFEMD
+396 QEKLRLASQFELD

-538 GDTGKDIKA
+538 RNSGKDIKA
-547 DYIEIVDKLCKQAK
+547 DYIEVVDKLCKQAK

-635 TEFLVEWFTVSKRL
+635 TEFLVEWFTISKRL

-722 KHDVATFLIINGDLD
+722 KYDVATFLIINGDLD

-794 ETYKPTFVK
+794 ETYRPTFVK

-813 KHVKTDNISEARRLC
+813 KHVKTDNIIEARRLC

-895 ELTNAQEMTYEDSI
+895 ELTNAQEMPYEDSI

-1045 IDICNNEYIVKAEAS
+1045 IDICNNEYIVEAEAS

-1071 TTGKMSLLDAT
+1071 STGKMSLSDAT

-1133 LKDTGVSWFLDDIY
+1133 LKDTGASWFLDDIY

-1221 VNFDEAI
+1221 VNFDEAL

-1252 LDDFYRQFYDA
+1252 LDNFYRQFYDT

-1289 KTRKCINE
+1289 NTRKCINE

-1302 DYEYDNYGNENTL
+1302 DYEYDNYGNENIL
-1315 KVGLMYNLTSGVY
+1315 KVGLMYNLTSGIY

-1348 SVALVNSAFCDSTID
+1348 SVVQVNSAFCDSTID

-1419 INQCVVGEL
+1419 INQCVVGGL
-1428 NNEKLDLATGL
+1428 NSEKLDLATGL

-1461 VIDALIRKYVTEE
+1461 VIEALIRKYVTEE

-1486 RKTGREFESN
+1486 RKTGREFEPN

-1502 EQVVMIAVISDHLDC
+1502 EQDVMIAVISDHLDC

-1528 VSLRSR
+1528 ESLRSR

-1547 NLQLSQVVD
+1547 NLQLSQIVD

-1606 GKSTVMTVFNKLK
+1606 GKSTVMTIFNKLK

-1634 EERENILNSLPYD
+1634 EERENILNSFPYD

-1663 AEGIRLK
+1663 AEGTRLK

>member
-61 KDELKNLSKIKDLLA
+61 KDELENLSKIKNLLA
-76 RVPFGK
+76 RAPFGK

-93 IHIEATADNDFK
+93 RHIEATADNDFK

-135 YSLYVSL
+135 CSLYASL

-156 TIDTYCNNVDKEV
+156 TIDTYCNNVDKVV
-169 ENAILG
+169 EDAILG
-175 TVTRLHKSKKLER
+175 TVTRLHKSKKLDR

-215 YKNDNSSFKKTL
+215 YKNGNSPFKKTL

-237 AENPSNMIDGLEPF
+237 AENLSNLIDGLEPF

-268 SIDNASQE
+268 SIDNASQD

-289 SHVSLVEKFACPSEP
+289 PDVSLVEKFACPSEP

-330 LKMIKLFENNFYIL
+330 LKMIKLFGDNFYIL
-344 DTLEQLKQKK
+344 DTLEQL
-354 IDVHSVY
+354 
-361 ISTAKQ
+361 
-367 VLKDAN
+367 
-373 SNEDKSKLIERCL
+373 
-386 LQYGTDSWAI
+386 
-396 QEKLRLASLFEMD
+396 
-409 GKDETAKRMYEELI
+409 
-423 GLHAS
+423 
-428 AQPKLAAL
+428 
-436 YYKQSRSASDE
+436 
-447 TVVYGLIEKAF
+447 
-458 GFKLNHDA
+458 
-466 NFDKNEYKKTYKSL
+466 
-480 VATVITIISNH
+480 
-491 FDAGKPDD
+491 
-499 AYIVMKRYSV
+499 
-509 YNDGLYDSYIS
+509 
-520 ILKDYKDTE
+520 
-529 YVLSKLQFL
+529 SKLQFL
-538 GDTGKDIKA
+538 RRDIGKDIKA
-547 DYIEIVDKLCKQAK
+547 DYIEVVDKLCKQAK

-576 LFKDNTIY
+576 LFGDNTIY

-591 ISVIKEMT
+591 ISVVKEMT

-635 TEFLVEWFTVSKRL
+635 TEFLVEWFTVSKQL
-649 VAKQKEFYDCIFTFK
+649 VAKQKEFCDCIFTFK
-664 DYSYALDISER
+664 DYSYALDIFER
-675 LNAKGMNVHTL
+675 LNAKGMNVHTP

-722 KHDVATFLIINGDLD
+722 KHDVATLLIINGDLD

-803 ALKSFIDVID
+803 ALKSFIHIID

-828 LSLKLYSSDWYEKYL
+828 LSLKSYSSDWYEKYL

-856 NEIAASIYTCFDTLS
+856 NEIAASIYSCFDTLS

-895 ELTNAQEMTYEDSI
+895 ELTNAQEMTYEDST
-909 SHLQKLS
+909 SHLQKLC
-916 TYVSEKCYAKKEND
+916 TYVSENCYADKEKE

-991 SLKEKDVLKV
+991 SLKEKDVLNV

-1024 NTGAKNALDFIKEHL
+1024 NTSAKNALDFIKEHL
-1039 PDEDEL
+1039 PNEDEL
-1045 IDICNNEYIVKAEAS
+1045 IDICNNEYIVEAEAS
-1060 LAELNASIEEM
+1060 LAELNASIEDM
-1071 TTGKMSLLDAT
+1071 TTGKMSLSDAT

-1089 SYDATISPYLEN
+1089 SYDATISPYLKN

-1133 LKDTGVSWFLDDIY
+1133 LKDTGASWFLDDIY

-1201 TLDNS
+1201 TLYNS
-1206 MGGSKD
+1206 MGGSKE
-1212 ESFDILPDN
+1212 ESFDTLPDN

-1228 EGSVISICEVQQS
+1228 KGTVISICEVQQS

-1289 KTRKCINE
+1289 NTRKCINK

-1302 DYEYDNYGNENTL
+1302 DYEYDNYRNENTL

-1348 SVALVNSAFCDSTID
+1348 SVVQVNSAFCDSAID

-1411 LAYMFGNH
+1411 IAYMFGNH

-1428 NNEKLDLATGL
+1428 NDEKLDLATGL
-1439 KDMVSVY
+1439 EDMVSVY

-1461 VIDALIRKYVTEE
+1461 VIEALIGKYVTEE
-1474 KSTDLSTLKIVL
+1474 KSTDLSTLKTVL
-1486 RKTGREFESN
+1486 SKTGREFEPN
-1496 VEKALT
+1496 VEKTLT
-1502 EQVVMIAVISDHLDC
+1502 EQVVMVAVISDHLDS
-1517 IKELATISANS
+1517 IKGLATISANS
-1528 VSLRSR
+1528 ESLRLR
-1534 LSHIKDEAEEVSI
+1534 LSHIKDEAEEASI
-1547 NLQLSQVVD
+1547 NLQLSQIVD
-1556 EVNKNEIPYYSA
+1556 KVNNNKILYYSA

-1573 PLYEAHQNNKRV
+1573 SLYKVHQNNKRV

-1593 GMCIREYVIPDKD
+1593 GMCIREYVIPDKV
-1606 GKSTVMTVFNKLK
+1606 GKSTVMTIFDKLK
-1619 YKKSTIYK
+1619 YNKSTTYK

-1634 EERENILNSLPYD
+1634 EERENILGSLPYE
-1647 ARSLLTGGTV
+1647 ARRLLTGGTA

>member
-61 KDELKNLSKIKDLLA
+61 KDELENLSKIKNLLA
-76 RVPFGK
+76 RAPFGK

-93 IHIEATADNDFK
+93 RHIEATADNDFK

-135 YSLYVSL
+135 CSLYVSL

-169 ENAILG
+169 EDAILG
-175 TVTRLHKSKKLER
+175 TVTRLHKSKKLDR

-215 YKNDNSSFKKTL
+215 YKNGNSPFKKTL

-237 AENPSNMIDGLEPF
+237 VENLSNLIDGLEPF

-268 SIDNASQE
+268 SIDNASLD

-289 SHVSLVEKFACPSEP
+289 PDVSLVEKFACPSEP

-330 LKMIKLFENNFYIL
+330 LKMIKLFGDNFYIL
-344 DTLEQLKQKK
+344 DTLEQL
-354 IDVHSVY
+354 
-361 ISTAKQ
+361 
-367 VLKDAN
+367 
-373 SNEDKSKLIERCL
+373 
-386 LQYGTDSWAI
+386 
-396 QEKLRLASLFEMD
+396 
-409 GKDETAKRMYEELI
+409 
-423 GLHAS
+423 
-428 AQPKLAAL
+428 
-436 YYKQSRSASDE
+436 
-447 TVVYGLIEKAF
+447 
-458 GFKLNHDA
+458 
-466 NFDKNEYKKTYKSL
+466 
-480 VATVITIISNH
+480 
-491 FDAGKPDD
+491 
-499 AYIVMKRYSV
+499 
-509 YNDGLYDSYIS
+509 
-520 ILKDYKDTE
+520 
-529 YVLSKLQFL
+529 SKLQFL
-538 GDTGKDIKA
+538 RRDIGKDIKA
-547 DYIEIVDKLCKQAK
+547 DYIEVVDKLCKQAK

-576 LFKDNTIY
+576 LFGDNTIY

-591 ISVIKEMT
+591 ISVVKEMT

-607 FSKVWKKFQDAKL
+607 FSKVWKKNQDAKL

-649 VAKQKEFYDCIFTFK
+649 VATQKEFFDCIFAFK
-664 DYSYALDISER
+664 DYSYALDIFER
-675 LNAKGMNVHTL
+675 LDAKGMNVHTS
-686 YVAVILKAI
+686 YVAVILKTI
-695 PTLDADGKLQLIN
+695 PTLEADGKLQLIN
-708 RGLSKFTDANLFQE
+708 RGLSKFADANLFQE
-722 KHDVATFLIINGDLD
+722 KHDVATFLIINGDLE

-754 PSLAL
+754 PSLAW

-764 YKKVQSLDKKEEYL
+764 YKKVRSLDKKEEYL

-785 TKHSNPFDQ
+785 TKHSNPFNQ
-794 ETYKPTFVK
+794 KTYKPTFVK
-803 ALKSFIDVID
+803 ALKAFIGVID
-813 KHVKTDNISEARRLC
+813 KHVQTDNVIEARRLC
-828 LSLKLYSSDWYEKYL
+828 LSLKLYSSEWYEKYL
-843 VIVAGYLSKIAAS
+843 EIEAGYLSKIAAS
-856 NEIAASIYTCFDTLS
+856 NKIAASIYSCFDTLS
-871 ANEVDIKNLNSDI
+871 ANEVDIKKLNSDI
-884 IIGLWDSLFKA
+884 IIGLWDSLFQA
-895 ELTNAQEMTYEDSI
+895 ELTKALEMTYEDST
-909 SHLQKLS
+909 SHLQKLC
-916 TYVSEKCYAKKEND
+916 TYVSENCYADKEKE

-935 TSELV
+935 NSELV
-940 AIHKKEGYKQE
+940 VIHKTEGYKQE
-951 GAGNIDKAI
+951 GVGNIDKAI
-960 SSYNCLSSVGDVR
+960 SSYNRLSSIGDVR
-973 SKTWAKIRTT
+973 TKTWAKIRTT

-991 SLKEKDVLKV
+991 SLNEEDVLKV

-1010 KKDLSYRYGIWLIK
+1010 KKDLSYRYCIWLIK
-1024 NTGAKNALDFIKEHL
+1024 NTSAKNALDFIKEHL
-1039 PDEDEL
+1039 PNEDEL
-1045 IDICNNEYIVKAEAS
+1045 IDICNNEYIVEAEAS
-1060 LAELNASIEEM
+1060 LAELNASIEDM
-1071 TTGKMSLLDAT
+1071 TTGKMSLSDAT

-1110 ESIQSYILSKSFEEG
+1110 ESIQSYILSKSFEEE

-1147 FRNVAIACLGI
+1147 LRNVAIACLGI

-1212 ESFDILPDN
+1212 ESFDTLPDN

-1252 LDDFYRQFYDA
+1252 LDNFYRQFYDT

-1289 KTRKCINE
+1289 NTRKCINE

-1302 DYEYDNYGNENTL
+1302 DYEYDNYGNENIL

-1348 SVALVNSAFCDSTID
+1348 SVVQVNSAFCDSAID

-1374 FVVNLQNALSSLI
+1374 FVANLQNALSSLI

-1411 LAYMFGNH
+1411 IAYMFGNH

-1428 NNEKLDLATGL
+1428 NDEKLDLATGL
-1439 KDMVSVY
+1439 EDMVSVY

-1461 VIDALIRKYVTEE
+1461 VIEALIGKYVTEE
-1474 KSTDLSTLKIVL
+1474 KSTDLSALKTVL
-1486 RKTGREFESN
+1486 SKTGREFEPN
-1496 VEKALT
+1496 VEKTLT
-1502 EQVVMIAVISDHLDC
+1502 EQVVMVAVISDHLDS
-1517 IKELATISANS
+1517 IKGLATISANS
-1528 VSLRSR
+1528 ESLRLR
-1534 LSHIKDEAEEVSI
+1534 LSHVKDEAEEASI
-1547 NLQLSQVVD
+1547 NLQLSQIVD
-1556 EVNKNEIPYYSA
+1556 KVNNNKILYYSA

-1573 PLYEAHQNNKRV
+1573 SLYEVHQNNKRV

-1593 GMCIREYVIPDKD
+1593 GMCIREYVIPDKV
-1606 GKSTVMTVFNKLK
+1606 GKSTVMTIFDKLK
-1619 YKKSTIYK
+1619 YNKSTTYK

-1634 EERENILNSLPYD
+1634 EERENILGSLPYE
-1647 ARSLLTGGTV
+1647 ARRLLTGGTA

>member
-61 KDELKNLSKIKDLLA
+61 KDELKNLSKIKDLLT

-93 IHIEATADNDFK
+93 RHIEATADNDFK

-169 ENAILG
+169 EDAILG
-175 TVTRLHKSKKLER
+175 TVTRLHKSKKLDR

-237 AENPSNMIDGLEPF
+237 AENLSNMIDGLEPF

-256 TFADAYLESGTL
+256 TFADAYLEFGTL

-344 DTLEQLKQKK
+344 DTLEQLKHKK

-436 YYKQSRSASDE
+436 YYKQSRSTSDE

-538 GDTGKDIKA
+538 RNSGKDIKA
-547 DYIEIVDKLCKQAK
+547 DYIEVVDKLCKQAK

-635 TEFLVEWFTVSKRL
+635 TEFLVEWFTKSKRL
-649 VAKQKEFYDCIFTFK
+649 VAKQKKFCDCIFTLK
-664 DYSYALDISER
+664 DYSYALDIFER

-695 PTLDADGKLQLIN
+695 PTLDADEKLQLIN
-708 RGLSKFTDANLFQE
+708 RGLSKFTDANLLQE
-722 KHDVATFLIINGDLD
+722 KYDVATLLIINGDLD

-785 TKHSNPFDQ
+785 TKHSNPFDL

-828 LSLKLYSSDWYEKYL
+828 LSLKSYSSDWYEKYL

-856 NEIAASIYTCFDTLS
+856 NEIAASIYSCFDTLS

-895 ELTNAQEMTYEDSI
+895 ELTNAQEMPYEDSI

-916 TYVSEKCYAKKEND
+916 TYVSEKCYAKND

-935 TSELV
+935 TSELI

-1045 IDICNNEYIVKAEAS
+1045 IDICNNEYIVEAEAS

-1071 TTGKMSLLDAT
+1071 STGKMSLSDAT

-1110 ESIQSYILSKSFEEG
+1110 GSIQSYILSKSFEEG

-1133 LKDTGVSWFLDDIY
+1133 LKDTGASWFLDDIY

-1201 TLDNS
+1201 TLNNS

-1241 LLGRFEAAIES
+1241 LLGRFEVAIES

-1289 KTRKCINE
+1289 NTRKCINE

-1302 DYEYDNYGNENTL
+1302 DYEYDNYGNENIL

-1348 SVALVNSAFCDSTID
+1348 SVVRVNSAFCDSTID

-1387 KDEADYKTVMSLF
+1387 KDEADYQTVMSLF

-1461 VIDALIRKYVTEE
+1461 VIEALIRKYVTEE

-1486 RKTGREFESN
+1486 RKTGREFEPN

-1547 NLQLSQVVD
+1547 NLQLSQIVD

-1573 PLYEAHQNNKRV
+1573 TLYEAHQNNKRV

>member
-61 KDELKNLSKIKDLLA
+61 KDELENLSKIKNLLA
-76 RVPFGK
+76 RAPFGK

-93 IHIEATADNDFK
+93 RHIEATADNDFK

-135 YSLYVSL
+135 CSLYASL

-156 TIDTYCNNVDKEV
+156 TIDTYCNNVDKVV
-169 ENAILG
+169 EDAILG
-175 TVTRLHKSKKLER
+175 TVTRLHKSKKLDR

-215 YKNDNSSFKKTL
+215 YKNGNSPFKKTL

-237 AENPSNMIDGLEPF
+237 AENLSNLIDGLEPF

-268 SIDNASQE
+268 SIDNASQD

-289 SHVSLVEKFACPSEP
+289 PDVSLVEKFACPSEP

-330 LKMIKLFENNFYIL
+330 LKMIKLFGDNFYIL
-344 DTLEQLKQKK
+344 DTLEQL
-354 IDVHSVY
+354 
-361 ISTAKQ
+361 
-367 VLKDAN
+367 
-373 SNEDKSKLIERCL
+373 
-386 LQYGTDSWAI
+386 
-396 QEKLRLASLFEMD
+396 
-409 GKDETAKRMYEELI
+409 
-423 GLHAS
+423 
-428 AQPKLAAL
+428 
-436 YYKQSRSASDE
+436 
-447 TVVYGLIEKAF
+447 
-458 GFKLNHDA
+458 
-466 NFDKNEYKKTYKSL
+466 
-480 VATVITIISNH
+480 
-491 FDAGKPDD
+491 
-499 AYIVMKRYSV
+499 
-509 YNDGLYDSYIS
+509 
-520 ILKDYKDTE
+520 
-529 YVLSKLQFL
+529 SKLQFL
-538 GDTGKDIKA
+538 RRDIGKDIKA
-547 DYIEIVDKLCKQAK
+547 DYIEVVDKLCKQAK

-576 LFKDNTIY
+576 LFGDNTIY

-591 ISVIKEMT
+591 ISVVKEMT

-607 FSKVWKKFQDAKL
+607 FSKVWKKNQDAKL

-649 VAKQKEFYDCIFTFK
+649 VATQKEFFDCIFAFK
-664 DYSYALDISER
+664 DYSYALDIFER
-675 LNAKGMNVHTL
+675 LDAKGMNVHTP
-686 YVAVILKAI
+686 YVAVILKTI
-695 PTLDADGKLQLIN
+695 PTLEADGKLQLIN
-708 RGLSKFTDANLFQE
+708 RGLSKFADANLFQE
-722 KHDVATFLIINGDLD
+722 KHDVATFLIINGDLE

-754 PSLAL
+754 PSLAW

-813 KHVKTDNISEARRLC
+813 KHVKTDNIIEARRLC

-856 NEIAASIYTCFDTLS
+856 NEIAASIYSCFDTLS
-871 ANEVDIKNLNSDI
+871 ANEVDIKKLNSDI
-884 IIGLWDSLFKA
+884 IIGLWDSLFQA
-895 ELTNAQEMTYEDSI
+895 ELTKALEMTYEDST
-909 SHLQKLS
+909 SHLQKLC
-916 TYVSEKCYAKKEND
+916 TYVSENCYADKEKE

-935 TSELV
+935 NSELV
-940 AIHKKEGYKQE
+940 VIHKTEGYKQE
-951 GAGNIDKAI
+951 GVGNIDKAI
-960 SSYNCLSSVGDVR
+960 SSYNRLSSIGDVR
-973 SKTWAKIRTT
+973 TKTWAKIRTT

-991 SLKEKDVLKV
+991 SLNEEDVLKV

-1010 KKDLSYRYGIWLIK
+1010 KKDLSYRYCIWLIK
-1024 NTGAKNALDFIKEHL
+1024 NTSAKNALDFIKEHL
-1039 PDEDEL
+1039 PNEDEL
-1045 IDICNNEYIVKAEAS
+1045 IDICNNEYIVEAEAS
-1060 LAELNASIEEM
+1060 LAELNASIEDM
-1071 TTGKMSLLDAT
+1071 TTGKMSLSDAT

-1147 FRNVAIACLGI
+1147 LRNVAIACLGI

-1212 ESFDILPDN
+1212 ESFDTLPDN

-1252 LDDFYRQFYDA
+1252 LDNFYRQFYDT

-1289 KTRKCINE
+1289 NTRKCINE

-1302 DYEYDNYGNENTL
+1302 DYEYDNYGNENIL

-1348 SVALVNSAFCDSTID
+1348 SVVQVNSAFCDSAID

-1374 FVVNLQNALSSLI
+1374 FVANLQNALSSLI

-1411 LAYMFGNH
+1411 IAYMFGNH

-1428 NNEKLDLATGL
+1428 NDEKLDLATGL
-1439 KDMVSVY
+1439 EDMVSVY

-1461 VIDALIRKYVTEE
+1461 VIEALIGKYVTEE
-1474 KSTDLSTLKIVL
+1474 KSTDLSALKTVL
-1486 RKTGREFESN
+1486 SKTGREFEPN
-1496 VEKALT
+1496 VEKTLT
-1502 EQVVMIAVISDHLDC
+1502 EQVVMVAVISDHLDS
-1517 IKELATISANS
+1517 IKGLATISANS
-1528 VSLRSR
+1528 ESLRLR
-1534 LSHIKDEAEEVSI
+1534 LSHIKDEAEEASI
-1547 NLQLSQVVD
+1547 NLQLSQIVD
-1556 EVNKNEIPYYSA
+1556 KVNNNKILYYSA

-1573 PLYEAHQNNKRV
+1573 SLYEVHQNNKRV

-1593 GMCIREYVIPDKD
+1593 GMCIREYVIPDKV
-1606 GKSTVMTVFNKLK
+1606 GKSTVMTIFDKLK
-1619 YKKSTIYK
+1619 YNKSTTYK

-1634 EERENILNSLPYD
+1634 EERENILGSLPYE
-1647 ARSLLTGGTV
+1647 ARRLLTGGTA

>member
-61 KDELKNLSKIKDLLA
+61 KDELENLSKIKNLLA
-76 RVPFGK
+76 RAPFGK

-93 IHIEATADNDFK
+93 RHIEATADNDFK

-135 YSLYVSL
+135 CSLYVSL

-169 ENAILG
+169 EDAILG
-175 TVTRLHKSKKLER
+175 TVTRLHKSQKLDR

-215 YKNDNSSFKKTL
+215 YKNGNSPFKKTL
-227 NDKDILNYIK
+227 NAKDILNYIK
-237 AENPSNMIDGLEPF
+237 AENPSDLIDGLEPF

-268 SIDNASQE
+268 SIGNASQD

-289 SHVSLVEKFACPSEP
+289 PDVSLVEKFACPSEP

-330 LKMIKLFENNFYIL
+330 LKMIKLFGDNFYIL
-344 DTLEQLKQKK
+344 DTLEQL
-354 IDVHSVY
+354 
-361 ISTAKQ
+361 
-367 VLKDAN
+367 
-373 SNEDKSKLIERCL
+373 
-386 LQYGTDSWAI
+386 
-396 QEKLRLASLFEMD
+396 
-409 GKDETAKRMYEELI
+409 
-423 GLHAS
+423 
-428 AQPKLAAL
+428 
-436 YYKQSRSASDE
+436 
-447 TVVYGLIEKAF
+447 
-458 GFKLNHDA
+458 
-466 NFDKNEYKKTYKSL
+466 
-480 VATVITIISNH
+480 
-491 FDAGKPDD
+491 
-499 AYIVMKRYSV
+499 
-509 YNDGLYDSYIS
+509 
-520 ILKDYKDTE
+520 
-529 YVLSKLQFL
+529 SKLQFL
-538 GDTGKDIKA
+538 RRDIGKDIKA
-547 DYIEIVDKLCKQAK
+547 DYIEVVDKLCKQAK

-576 LFKDNTIY
+576 LFGDNTIY

-591 ISVIKEMT
+591 ISVVKEMT

-607 FSKVWKKFQDAKL
+607 FSKVWKKNQDAKL

-649 VAKQKEFYDCIFTFK
+649 VATQKEFFDCIFAFK
-664 DYSYALDISER
+664 DYSYALDIFER
-675 LNAKGMNVHTL
+675 LDAKGMNVHTP
-686 YVAVILKAI
+686 YVAVILKTI
-695 PTLDADGKLQLIN
+695 PTLEADGKLQLIN
-708 RGLSKFTDANLFQE
+708 RGLSKFADANLFQE

-737 KAKSVLQEL
+737 KAKTVLQEL

-813 KHVKTDNISEARRLC
+813 KHVKTDNIIEARRLC

-856 NEIAASIYTCFDTLS
+856 NEIAASIYSCFDTLS
-871 ANEVDIKNLNSDI
+871 ANEVDIKKLNSDI
-884 IIGLWDSLFKA
+884 IIGLWDSLFQA
-895 ELTNAQEMTYEDSI
+895 ELTKALEMTYEDST
-909 SHLQKLS
+909 SHLQKLC
-916 TYVSEKCYAKKEND
+916 TYVSENCYTDKEKE

-935 TSELV
+935 NSELV
-940 AIHKKEGYKQE
+940 VIHKTEGYKQE
-951 GAGNIDKAI
+951 GVGNIDKAI
-960 SSYNCLSSVGDVR
+960 SSYNRLSSIGDVR
-973 SKTWAKIRTT
+973 TKTWAKIRTT

-991 SLKEKDVLKV
+991 SLNEEDVLKV

-1010 KKDLSYRYGIWLIK
+1010 KKDLSYRYCIWLIK
-1024 NTGAKNALDFIKEHL
+1024 NTSAKNALDFIKEHL
-1039 PDEDEL
+1039 PNEDEL
-1045 IDICNNEYIVKAEAS
+1045 IDICNNEYIVEAEAS
-1060 LAELNASIEEM
+1060 LAELNASIEDM
-1071 TTGKMSLLDAT
+1071 TTGKMSLSDAT

-1147 FRNVAIACLGI
+1147 LRNVAIACLGI

-1212 ESFDILPDN
+1212 ESFDTLPDN

-1252 LDDFYRQFYDA
+1252 LDNFYRQFYDT

-1289 KTRKCINE
+1289 NTRKCINE

-1302 DYEYDNYGNENTL
+1302 DYEYDNYGNENIL

-1348 SVALVNSAFCDSTID
+1348 SVVQVNSAFCDSAID

-1374 FVVNLQNALSSLI
+1374 FVANLQNALSSLI

-1411 LAYMFGNH
+1411 IAYMFGNH
-1419 INQCVVGEL
+1419 INQCVVGEF
-1428 NNEKLDLATGL
+1428 NDEKLDLATGL
-1439 KDMVSVY
+1439 EDMVSVY

-1461 VIDALIRKYVTEE
+1461 VIEALIGKYVTEE
-1474 KSTDLSTLKIVL
+1474 KSTDLSTLKTVL
-1486 RKTGREFESN
+1486 SKTGREFEPN
-1496 VEKALT
+1496 VEKTLT
-1502 EQVVMIAVISDHLDC
+1502 EQVVMVAVISDHLDS
-1517 IKELATISANS
+1517 IKGLATISANS
-1528 VSLRSR
+1528 ESLRLR
-1534 LSHIKDEAEEVSI
+1534 LSHIKDEAEEASI
-1547 NLQLSQVVD
+1547 NLQLSQIVD

-1627 SCASSLR
+1627 SCASSLLLPLHS
-1634 EERENILNSLPYD
+1634 ETSLNELVN
-1647 ARSLLTGGTV
+1647 GC
-1657 YGSTLN
+1657 
-1663 AEGIRLK
+1663 
-1670 NALQLYLD
+1670 
-1678 LA
+1678 

>member
-61 KDELKNLSKIKDLLA
+61 KDELENLSKIKNLLA
-76 RVPFGK
+76 RAPFGK

-93 IHIEATADNDFK
+93 RHIEATADNDFK

-135 YSLYVSL
+135 CSLYVSL

-169 ENAILG
+169 EDAILG
-175 TVTRLHKSKKLER
+175 TVTRLHKSKKLDR

-215 YKNDNSSFKKTL
+215 YKNGNSPFKKTL

-237 AENPSNMIDGLEPF
+237 AENLSNLIDGLEPF

-268 SIDNASQE
+268 SIDNASQD

-289 SHVSLVEKFACPSEP
+289 PDVSLVEKFACPSEP

-330 LKMIKLFENNFYIL
+330 LKMIKLFGDNFYIL
-344 DTLEQLKQKK
+344 DTLEQL
-354 IDVHSVY
+354 
-361 ISTAKQ
+361 
-367 VLKDAN
+367 
-373 SNEDKSKLIERCL
+373 
-386 LQYGTDSWAI
+386 
-396 QEKLRLASLFEMD
+396 
-409 GKDETAKRMYEELI
+409 
-423 GLHAS
+423 
-428 AQPKLAAL
+428 
-436 YYKQSRSASDE
+436 
-447 TVVYGLIEKAF
+447 
-458 GFKLNHDA
+458 
-466 NFDKNEYKKTYKSL
+466 
-480 VATVITIISNH
+480 
-491 FDAGKPDD
+491 
-499 AYIVMKRYSV
+499 
-509 YNDGLYDSYIS
+509 
-520 ILKDYKDTE
+520 
-529 YVLSKLQFL
+529 SKLQFL
-538 GDTGKDIKA
+538 RRDIGKDIKA
-547 DYIEIVDKLCKQAK
+547 DYIEVVDKLCKQAK

-576 LFKDNTIY
+576 LFGDNTIY

-591 ISVIKEMT
+591 ISVVKEMT

-607 FSKVWKKFQDAKL
+607 FSKVWKKNQDAKL

-649 VAKQKEFYDCIFTFK
+649 VATQKEFFDCIFAFK
-664 DYSYALDISER
+664 DYSYALDIFER
-675 LNAKGMNVHTL
+675 LDAKGMNVHTP
-686 YVAVILKAI
+686 YVAVILKTI
-695 PTLDADGKLQLIN
+695 PTLEADGKLQLIN
-708 RGLSKFTDANLFQE
+708 RGLSKFADANLFQE
-722 KHDVATFLIINGDLD
+722 KHDVATFLIINGDLE

-754 PSLAL
+754 PSLAW

-813 KHVKTDNISEARRLC
+813 KHVKTDNIIEARRLC

-856 NEIAASIYTCFDTLS
+856 NEIATSIYSCFDTLS
-871 ANEVDIKNLNSDI
+871 ANEVDIKKLNSDI
-884 IIGLWDSLFKA
+884 IIGLWDSLFQA
-895 ELTNAQEMTYEDSI
+895 ELTKALEMTYEDST
-909 SHLQKLS
+909 SHLQKLC
-916 TYVSEKCYAKKEND
+916 TYVSENCYADKEKE

-935 TSELV
+935 NSELV
-940 AIHKKEGYKQE
+940 VIHKTEGYKQE
-951 GAGNIDKAI
+951 GVGNIDKAI
-960 SSYNCLSSVGDVR
+960 SSYNRLSSIGDVR
-973 SKTWAKIRTT
+973 TKTWAKIRTT

-991 SLKEKDVLKV
+991 SLNEEDVLKV

-1010 KKDLSYRYGIWLIK
+1010 KKDLSYRYCIWLIK
-1024 NTGAKNALDFIKEHL
+1024 NTSAKNALDFIKEHL
-1039 PDEDEL
+1039 PNEDEL
-1045 IDICNNEYIVKAEAS
+1045 IDICNNEYIVEAEAS
-1060 LAELNASIEEM
+1060 LAELNASIEDM
-1071 TTGKMSLLDAT
+1071 TTGKMSLSDAT

-1147 FRNVAIACLGI
+1147 LRNVAIACLGI

-1212 ESFDILPDN
+1212 ESFDTLPDN

-1252 LDDFYRQFYDA
+1252 LDNFYRQFYDT

-1289 KTRKCINE
+1289 NTRKCINE

-1302 DYEYDNYGNENTL
+1302 DYEYDNYGNENIL

-1348 SVALVNSAFCDSTID
+1348 SVVQVNSAFCDSAID

-1374 FVVNLQNALSSLI
+1374 FVANLQNALSSLI

-1411 LAYMFGNH
+1411 IAYMFGNH

-1428 NNEKLDLATGL
+1428 NDEKLDLATGL
-1439 KDMVSVY
+1439 EDMVSVY

-1461 VIDALIRKYVTEE
+1461 VIEALIGKYVTEE
-1474 KSTDLSTLKIVL
+1474 KSTDLSALKTVL
-1486 RKTGREFESN
+1486 SKTGREFEPN
-1496 VEKALT
+1496 VEKTLT
-1502 EQVVMIAVISDHLDC
+1502 EQVVMVAVISDHLDS
-1517 IKELATISANS
+1517 IKGLATISANS
-1528 VSLRSR
+1528 ESLRLR
-1534 LSHIKDEAEEVSI
+1534 LSHIKDEAEEASI
-1547 NLQLSQVVD
+1547 NLQLSQIVD
-1556 EVNKNEIPYYSA
+1556 KVNNNKILYYSA

-1573 PLYEAHQNNKRV
+1573 SLYEVHQNNKRV

-1593 GMCIREYVIPDKD
+1593 GMCIREYVIPDKV
-1606 GKSTVMTVFNKLK
+1606 GKSTVMTIFDKLK
-1619 YKKSTIYK
+1619 YNKSTTYK

-1634 EERENILNSLPYD
+1634 EERENILGSLPYE
-1647 ARSLLTGGTV
+1647 ARRLLTGGTA

>member
-61 KDELKNLSKIKDLLA
+61 KDELENLSKIKNLLA
-76 RVPFGK
+76 RAPFGK

-93 IHIEATADNDFK
+93 RHIEATADNDFK

-135 YSLYVSL
+135 CSLYVSL

-169 ENAILG
+169 EDAILG
-175 TVTRLHKSKKLER
+175 IVTRLHKSKKLDR

-215 YKNDNSSFKKTL
+215 YKNGNSPFKKTL

-237 AENPSNMIDGLEPF
+237 AENLSNLIDGLEPF

-268 SIDNASQE
+268 SIDNASQD

-289 SHVSLVEKFACPSEP
+289 PDVSLVEKFACPSEP

-330 LKMIKLFENNFYIL
+330 LKMIKLFGDNFYIL
-344 DTLEQLKQKK
+344 DTLEQL
-354 IDVHSVY
+354 
-361 ISTAKQ
+361 
-367 VLKDAN
+367 
-373 SNEDKSKLIERCL
+373 
-386 LQYGTDSWAI
+386 
-396 QEKLRLASLFEMD
+396 
-409 GKDETAKRMYEELI
+409 
-423 GLHAS
+423 
-428 AQPKLAAL
+428 
-436 YYKQSRSASDE
+436 
-447 TVVYGLIEKAF
+447 
-458 GFKLNHDA
+458 
-466 NFDKNEYKKTYKSL
+466 
-480 VATVITIISNH
+480 
-491 FDAGKPDD
+491 
-499 AYIVMKRYSV
+499 
-509 YNDGLYDSYIS
+509 
-520 ILKDYKDTE
+520 
-529 YVLSKLQFL
+529 SKLQFL
-538 GDTGKDIKA
+538 RRDIGKDIKA
-547 DYIEIVDKLCKQAK
+547 DYIEVVDKLCKQAK

-576 LFKDNTIY
+576 LFGDNTIY

-591 ISVIKEMT
+591 ISVVKEMT

-607 FSKVWKKFQDAKL
+607 FSKVWKKNQDAKL

-649 VAKQKEFYDCIFTFK
+649 VATQKEFFDCIFAFK
-664 DYSYALDISER
+664 DYSYALDIFER
-675 LNAKGMNVHTL
+675 LDAKGMNVHTP
-686 YVAVILKAI
+686 YVAVILKTI
-695 PTLDADGKLQLIN
+695 PTLEADGKLQLIN
-708 RGLSKFTDANLFQE
+708 RGLSKFADANLFQE
-722 KHDVATFLIINGDLD
+722 KHDVATFLIINGDLE

-754 PSLAL
+754 PSLAW

-813 KHVKTDNISEARRLC
+813 KHVKTDNIIEARRLC

-856 NEIAASIYTCFDTLS
+856 NEIAASIYSCFDTLS
-871 ANEVDIKNLNSDI
+871 ANEVDIKKLNSDI
-884 IIGLWDSLFKA
+884 IIGLWDSLFQA
-895 ELTNAQEMTYEDSI
+895 ELTKALEMTYEDST
-909 SHLQKLS
+909 SHLQKLC
-916 TYVSEKCYAKKEND
+916 TYVSENCYADKEKE

-935 TSELV
+935 NSELV
-940 AIHKKEGYKQE
+940 VIHKTEGYKQE
-951 GAGNIDKAI
+951 GVGNIDKAI
-960 SSYNCLSSVGDVR
+960 SSYNRLSSIGDVR
-973 SKTWAKIRTT
+973 TKTWAKIRTT

-991 SLKEKDVLKV
+991 SLNEEDVLKV

-1010 KKDLSYRYGIWLIK
+1010 KKDLSYRYCIWLIK
-1024 NTGAKNALDFIKEHL
+1024 NTSAKNALDFIKEHL
-1039 PDEDEL
+1039 PNEDEL
-1045 IDICNNEYIVKAEAS
+1045 IDICNNEYIVEAEAS
-1060 LAELNASIEEM
+1060 LAELNASIEDM
-1071 TTGKMSLLDAT
+1071 TTGKMSLSDAT

-1147 FRNVAIACLGI
+1147 LRNVAIACLGI

-1212 ESFDILPDN
+1212 ESFDTLPDN

-1252 LDDFYRQFYDA
+1252 LDNFYRQFYDT

-1289 KTRKCINE
+1289 NTRKCINE

-1302 DYEYDNYGNENTL
+1302 DYEYDNYGNENIL

-1348 SVALVNSAFCDSTID
+1348 SVVQVNSAFCDSAID

-1374 FVVNLQNALSSLI
+1374 FVANLQNALSSLI

-1411 LAYMFGNH
+1411 IAYMFGNH

-1428 NNEKLDLATGL
+1428 NDEKLDLATGL
-1439 KDMVSVY
+1439 EDMVSVY

-1461 VIDALIRKYVTEE
+1461 VIEALIGKYVTEE
-1474 KSTDLSTLKIVL
+1474 KSTDLSALKTVL
-1486 RKTGREFESN
+1486 SKTGREFEPN
-1496 VEKALT
+1496 VEKTLT
-1502 EQVVMIAVISDHLDC
+1502 EQVVMVAVISDHLDS
-1517 IKELATISANS
+1517 IKGLATISANS
-1528 VSLRSR
+1528 ESLRLR
-1534 LSHIKDEAEEVSI
+1534 LSHIKDEAEEASI
-1547 NLQLSQVVD
+1547 NLQLSQIVD
-1556 EVNKNEIPYYSA
+1556 KVNNNKILYYSA

-1573 PLYEAHQNNKRV
+1573 SLYEVHQNNKRV

-1593 GMCIREYVIPDKD
+1593 GMCIREYVIPDKV
-1606 GKSTVMTVFNKLK
+1606 GKSTVMTIFDKLK
-1619 YKKSTIYK
+1619 YNKSTTYK

-1634 EERENILNSLPYD
+1634 EERENILGSLPYE
-1647 ARSLLTGGTV
+1647 ARRLLTGGTA

>member
-61 KDELKNLSKIKDLLA
+61 KDELENLSKIKNLLA
-76 RVPFGK
+76 RAPFGK

-93 IHIEATADNDFK
+93 RHIEATADNDFK

-135 YSLYVSL
+135 CSLYVSL

-169 ENAILG
+169 EDAILG
-175 TVTRLHKSKKLER
+175 TVTRLHKSQKLDR

-215 YKNDNSSFKKTL
+215 YKNGNSPFKKTL
-227 NDKDILNYIK
+227 NAKDILNYIK
-237 AENPSNMIDGLEPF
+237 AENPSDLIDGLEPF

-268 SIDNASQE
+268 SIGNASQD

-289 SHVSLVEKFACPSEP
+289 PDVSLVEKFACPSEP

-330 LKMIKLFENNFYIL
+330 LKMIKLFGDNFYIL
-344 DTLEQLKQKK
+344 DTLEQL
-354 IDVHSVY
+354 
-361 ISTAKQ
+361 
-367 VLKDAN
+367 
-373 SNEDKSKLIERCL
+373 
-386 LQYGTDSWAI
+386 
-396 QEKLRLASLFEMD
+396 
-409 GKDETAKRMYEELI
+409 
-423 GLHAS
+423 
-428 AQPKLAAL
+428 
-436 YYKQSRSASDE
+436 
-447 TVVYGLIEKAF
+447 
-458 GFKLNHDA
+458 
-466 NFDKNEYKKTYKSL
+466 
-480 VATVITIISNH
+480 
-491 FDAGKPDD
+491 
-499 AYIVMKRYSV
+499 
-509 YNDGLYDSYIS
+509 
-520 ILKDYKDTE
+520 
-529 YVLSKLQFL
+529 SKLQFL
-538 GDTGKDIKA
+538 RRDIGKDIKA
-547 DYIEIVDKLCKQAK
+547 DYIEVVDKLCKQAK

-576 LFKDNTIY
+576 LFGDNTIY

-591 ISVIKEMT
+591 ISVVKEMT

-607 FSKVWKKFQDAKL
+607 FSKVWKKNQDAKL

-649 VAKQKEFYDCIFTFK
+649 VATQKEFFDCIFAFK
-664 DYSYALDISER
+664 DYSYALDIFER
-675 LNAKGMNVHTL
+675 LDAKGMNVHTP
-686 YVAVILKAI
+686 YVAVILKTI
-695 PTLDADGKLQLIN
+695 PTLEADGKLQLIN
-708 RGLSKFTDANLFQE
+708 RGLSKFADANLFQE

-737 KAKSVLQEL
+737 KAKTVLQEL

-813 KHVKTDNISEARRLC
+813 KHVKTDNIIEARRLC

-856 NEIAASIYTCFDTLS
+856 NEIAASIYSCFDTLS
-871 ANEVDIKNLNSDI
+871 ANEVDIKKLNSDI
-884 IIGLWDSLFKA
+884 IIGLWDSLFQA
-895 ELTNAQEMTYEDSI
+895 ELTKALEMTYEDST
-909 SHLQKLS
+909 SHLQKLC
-916 TYVSEKCYAKKEND
+916 TYVSENCYADKEKE

-935 TSELV
+935 NSELV
-940 AIHKKEGYKQE
+940 VIHKTEGYKQE
-951 GAGNIDKAI
+951 GVGNIDKAI
-960 SSYNCLSSVGDVR
+960 SSYNRLSSIGDVR
-973 SKTWAKIRTT
+973 TKTWAKIRTT

-991 SLKEKDVLKV
+991 SLNEEDVLKV

-1010 KKDLSYRYGIWLIK
+1010 KKDLSYRYCIWLIK
-1024 NTGAKNALDFIKEHL
+1024 NTSAKNAFDFIKEHL
-1039 PDEDEL
+1039 PNEDEL
-1045 IDICNNEYIVKAEAS
+1045 IDICNNEYIVEAEAS
-1060 LAELNASIEEM
+1060 LAELNASIEDM
-1071 TTGKMSLLDAT
+1071 TTGKMSLSDAT

-1147 FRNVAIACLGI
+1147 LRNVAIACLGI

-1212 ESFDILPDN
+1212 ESFDTLPDN

-1252 LDDFYRQFYDA
+1252 LDNFYRQFYDT

-1289 KTRKCINE
+1289 NTRKCINE

-1302 DYEYDNYGNENTL
+1302 DYEYDNYGNENIL

-1348 SVALVNSAFCDSTID
+1348 SVVQVNSAFCDSAID

-1374 FVVNLQNALSSLI
+1374 FVANLQNALSSLI

-1411 LAYMFGNH
+1411 IAYMFGNH

-1428 NNEKLDLATGL
+1428 NDEKLDLATGL
-1439 KDMVSVY
+1439 EDMVSVY

-1461 VIDALIRKYVTEE
+1461 VIEALIGKYVTEE
-1474 KSTDLSTLKIVL
+1474 KSTDLSALKTVL
-1486 RKTGREFESN
+1486 SKTGREFEPN
-1496 VEKALT
+1496 VEKTLT
-1502 EQVVMIAVISDHLDC
+1502 EQVVMVAVISDHLDS
-1517 IKELATISANS
+1517 IKGLATISANS
-1528 VSLRSR
+1528 ESLRLR
-1534 LSHIKDEAEEVSI
+1534 LSHIKDEAEEASI
-1547 NLQLSQVVD
+1547 NLQLSQIVD
-1556 EVNKNEIPYYSA
+1556 KVNNNKILYYSA

-1573 PLYEAHQNNKRV
+1573 SLYEVHQNNKRV

-1593 GMCIREYVIPDKD
+1593 GMCIREYVIPDKV
-1606 GKSTVMTVFNKLK
+1606 GKSTVMTIFDKLK
-1619 YKKSTIYK
+1619 YNKSTTYK

-1634 EERENILNSLPYD
+1634 EERENILGSLPYE
-1647 ARSLLTGGTV
+1647 ARRLLTGGTA

>member
-61 KDELKNLSKIKDLLA
+61 KDELENLSKIKNLLA
-76 RVPFGK
+76 RAPFGK

-93 IHIEATADNDFK
+93 RHIEATADNDFK

-135 YSLYVSL
+135 CSLYVSL

-169 ENAILG
+169 EDAILG
-175 TVTRLHKSKKLER
+175 TVTRLHKSQKLDR

-215 YKNDNSSFKKTL
+215 YKNGNSPFKKTL
-227 NDKDILNYIK
+227 NAKDILNYIK
-237 AENPSNMIDGLEPF
+237 AENPSDLIDGLEPF

-268 SIDNASQE
+268 SIGNASQD

-289 SHVSLVEKFACPSEP
+289 PDVSLVEKFACPSEP

-330 LKMIKLFENNFYIL
+330 LKMIKLFGDNFYIL
-344 DTLEQLKQKK
+344 DTLEQL
-354 IDVHSVY
+354 
-361 ISTAKQ
+361 
-367 VLKDAN
+367 
-373 SNEDKSKLIERCL
+373 
-386 LQYGTDSWAI
+386 
-396 QEKLRLASLFEMD
+396 
-409 GKDETAKRMYEELI
+409 
-423 GLHAS
+423 
-428 AQPKLAAL
+428 
-436 YYKQSRSASDE
+436 
-447 TVVYGLIEKAF
+447 
-458 GFKLNHDA
+458 
-466 NFDKNEYKKTYKSL
+466 
-480 VATVITIISNH
+480 
-491 FDAGKPDD
+491 
-499 AYIVMKRYSV
+499 
-509 YNDGLYDSYIS
+509 
-520 ILKDYKDTE
+520 
-529 YVLSKLQFL
+529 SKLQFL
-538 GDTGKDIKA
+538 RRDIGKDIKA
-547 DYIEIVDKLCKQAK
+547 DYIEVVDKLCKQAK

-576 LFKDNTIY
+576 LFGDNTIY

-591 ISVIKEMT
+591 ISVVKEMT

-607 FSKVWKKFQDAKL
+607 FSKVWKKNQDAKL

-649 VAKQKEFYDCIFTFK
+649 VATQKEFFDCIFAFK
-664 DYSYALDISER
+664 DYSYALDIFER
-675 LNAKGMNVHTL
+675 LDAKGMNVHTP
-686 YVAVILKAI
+686 YVAVILKTI
-695 PTLDADGKLQLIN
+695 PTLEADGKLQLIN
-708 RGLSKFTDANLFQE
+708 RGLSKFADANLFQE

-737 KAKSVLQEL
+737 KAKTVLQEL

-856 NEIAASIYTCFDTLS
+856 NEIAASIYSCFDTLS
-871 ANEVDIKNLNSDI
+871 ANEVDIKKLNSDI
-884 IIGLWDSLFKA
+884 IIGLWDSLFQA
-895 ELTNAQEMTYEDSI
+895 ELTKALEMTYEDST
-909 SHLQKLS
+909 SHLQKLC
-916 TYVSEKCYAKKEND
+916 TYVSENCYADKEKE

-935 TSELV
+935 NSELV
-940 AIHKKEGYKQE
+940 VIHKTEGYKQE
-951 GAGNIDKAI
+951 GVGNIDKAI
-960 SSYNCLSSVGDVR
+960 SSYNRLSSIGDVR
-973 SKTWAKIRTT
+973 TKTWAKIRTT

-991 SLKEKDVLKV
+991 SLNEEDVLKV

-1010 KKDLSYRYGIWLIK
+1010 KKDLSYRYCIWLIK
-1024 NTGAKNALDFIKEHL
+1024 NTSAKNALDFIKEHL
-1039 PDEDEL
+1039 PNEDEL
-1045 IDICNNEYIVKAEAS
+1045 IDICNNEYIVEAEAS
-1060 LAELNASIEEM
+1060 LAELNASIEDM
-1071 TTGKMSLLDAT
+1071 TTGKMSLSDAT

-1147 FRNVAIACLGI
+1147 LRNVAIACLGI

-1212 ESFDILPDN
+1212 ESFDTLPDN

-1252 LDDFYRQFYDA
+1252 LDNFYRQFYDT

-1289 KTRKCINE
+1289 NTRKCINE

-1302 DYEYDNYGNENTL
+1302 DYEYDNYGNENIL

-1348 SVALVNSAFCDSTID
+1348 SVVQVNSAFCDSAID

-1374 FVVNLQNALSSLI
+1374 FVANLQNALSSLI

-1411 LAYMFGNH
+1411 IAYMFGNH

-1428 NNEKLDLATGL
+1428 NDEKLDLATGL
-1439 KDMVSVY
+1439 EDMVSVY

-1461 VIDALIRKYVTEE
+1461 VIEALIGKYVTEE
-1474 KSTDLSTLKIVL
+1474 KSTDLSALKTVL
-1486 RKTGREFESN
+1486 SKTGREFEPN
-1496 VEKALT
+1496 VEKTLT
-1502 EQVVMIAVISDHLDC
+1502 EQVVMVAVISDHLDS
-1517 IKELATISANS
+1517 IKGLATISANS
-1528 VSLRSR
+1528 ESLRLR
-1534 LSHIKDEAEEVSI
+1534 LSHIKDEAEEASI
-1547 NLQLSQVVD
+1547 NLQLSQIVD
-1556 EVNKNEIPYYSA
+1556 KVNNNKILYYSA

-1573 PLYEAHQNNKRV
+1573 SLYEVHQNNKRV

-1593 GMCIREYVIPDKD
+1593 GMCIREYVIPDKV
-1606 GKSTVMTVFNKLK
+1606 GKSTVMTIFDKLK
-1619 YKKSTIYK
+1619 YNKSTTYK

-1634 EERENILNSLPYD
+1634 EERENILGSLPYE
-1647 ARSLLTGGTV
+1647 ARRLLTGGTA

>member
-93 IHIEATADNDFK
+93 RHIEATADNDFK

-142 NAVEYDTSYKSALS
+142 NAVEYETSYSTALS
-156 TIDTYCNNVDKEV
+156 TIDTYCNNADKEI
-169 ENAILG
+169 EAAILE
-175 TVTRLHKSKKLER
+175 TVTRLHKSKKLDR

-237 AENPSNMIDGLEPF
+237 AENLSNMIDGLEPF

-256 TFADAYLESGTL
+256 TFADAYLEFGTL

-321 QKATFTSSL
+321 QKATFISSL

-344 DTLEQLKQKK
+344 DTLEQLKYKK

-436 YYKQSRSASDE
+436 YYKQSRSTSDE

-538 GDTGKDIKA
+538 RNSGKDIKA
-547 DYIEIVDKLCKQAK
+547 DYIEVVDKLCKQAK

-591 ISVIKEMT
+591 ISLIKEMT

-635 TEFLVEWFTVSKRL
+635 TEFLVEWFAKSKRL
-649 VAKQKEFYDCIFTFK
+649 VAKQKEFCDCIFTLK
-664 DYSYALDISER
+664 DYSYALDIFER

-695 PTLDADGKLQLIN
+695 PTLDADEKLQLIN
-708 RGLSKFTDANLFQE
+708 RGLSKFTDANLLQE
-722 KHDVATFLIINGDLD
+722 KYDVATLLIINGDLD

-746 IGHHKDAE
+746 VGHHKDAE

-828 LSLKLYSSDWYEKYL
+828 LSLKSYSSDWYEKYL

-856 NEIAASIYTCFDTLS
+856 NEIAASIYSCFDTLS

-909 SHLQKLS
+909 SHLQELC
-916 TYVSEKCYAKKEND
+916 TYVSEKCYAKKKND

-935 TSELV
+935 TSKLV

-1045 IDICNNEYIVKAEAS
+1045 IDICNNEYIVEAEAS

-1071 TTGKMSLLDAT
+1071 STGKMSLSDAT

-1110 ESIQSYILSKSFEEG
+1110 GSIQSYILSKSFEEG

-1133 LKDTGVSWFLDDIY
+1133 LKDTGASWFLDDIY

-1241 LLGRFEAAIES
+1241 LLGRFEVAIES

-1289 KTRKCINE
+1289 NTRKCINE

-1302 DYEYDNYGNENTL
+1302 DYEYDNYGNENIL

-1348 SVALVNSAFCDSTID
+1348 SVVQVNSAFCDSTID

-1428 NNEKLDLATGL
+1428 NNERLDLATGL

-1461 VIDALIRKYVTEE
+1461 VIEALIRKYVTEE

-1486 RKTGREFESN
+1486 RKTGREFEPN

-1502 EQVVMIAVISDHLDC
+1502 EQDVMIAVISDHLDC

-1528 VSLRSR
+1528 ESLRSR

-1547 NLQLSQVVD
+1547 NLQLSQIVD

-1593 GMCIREYVIPDKD
+1593 GMCIREYVIPDKV

-1634 EERENILNSLPYD
+1634 EERGNILNSLPYD
-1647 ARSLLTGGTV
+1647 VRSLLSGGTV

>member
-93 IHIEATADNDFK
+93 RHIEATADNDFK

-169 ENAILG
+169 EDAILG
-175 TVTRLHKSKKLER
+175 TVTRLHKYKKLDR

-215 YKNDNSSFKKTL
+215 YKNGNSPFKRTL
-227 NDKDILNYIK
+227 NAKDILNYIK
-237 AENPSNMIDGLEPF
+237 AENPSDLIDGLEPF

-268 SIDNASQE
+268 SIGNASQD

-289 SHVSLVEKFACPSEP
+289 PDVSLVEKFACPSEP

-330 LKMIKLFENNFYIL
+330 LKMIQLFEDNFYIL
-344 DTLEQLKQKK
+344 DTLEQLKHKK
-354 IDVHSVY
+354 IHVHSVY
-361 ISTAKQ
+361 ISTAKK
-367 VLKDAN
+367 VLKNAN

-386 LQYGTDSWAI
+386 LQDGTDSWAI
-396 QEKLRLASLFEMD
+396 QEKLRLASQFELD

-447 TVVYGLIEKAF
+447 TVVYGLIENAF
-458 GFKLNHDA
+458 DFKLNHDV
-466 NFDKNEYKKTYKSL
+466 NFDKNEYQKTYKLL
-480 VATVITIISNH
+480 VATVITIIRNH

-499 AYIVMKRYSV
+499 AYIAMKRYSV
-509 YNDGLYDSYIS
+509 YNDGLYNSYIS

-538 GDTGKDIKA
+538 RDTGKDIKA

-620 LAEFVNDKYPFFKEV
+620 LDEFVNDKYPFFKEV

-649 VAKQKEFYDCIFTFK
+649 VAKQKEFCDCIFTFK

-722 KHDVATFLIINGDLD
+722 KHDVATLLIINGDLD
-737 KAKSVLQEL
+737 KAKTVLQEL

-813 KHVKTDNISEARRLC
+813 KHVKTDNIIEARRLC

-856 NEIAASIYTCFDTLS
+856 NEIAASIYSCFDTLS
-871 ANEVDIKNLNSDI
+871 ANEVDIKKLNSDI
-884 IIGLWDSLFKA
+884 IIGLWDSLFQA
-895 ELTNAQEMTYEDSI
+895 ELTKALEMTYEDSTN
-909 SHLQKLS
+909 HLQKLC
-916 TYVSEKCYAKKEND
+916 TYVSENCYADKEKE

-935 TSELV
+935 NSELV
-940 AIHKKEGYKQE
+940 VIHKTEGYKQE
-951 GAGNIDKAI
+951 GVGNIDKAI
-960 SSYNCLSSVGDVR
+960 SSYNRLSSIGDVR
-973 SKTWAKIRTT
+973 TKTWAKIRTT

-991 SLKEKDVLKV
+991 SLNEEDVLKV

-1010 KKDLSYRYGIWLIK
+1010 KKDLSYRYCIWLIK
-1024 NTGAKNALDFIKEHL
+1024 NTTAKNALDFIKEHL
-1039 PDEDEL
+1039 PNEDEL
-1045 IDICNNEYIVKAEAS
+1045 IDICNNEYIVEAEAS
-1060 LAELNASIEEM
+1060 LAELNASIEDM
-1071 TTGKMSLLDAT
+1071 TTGKMSLSDAT

-1110 ESIQSYILSKSFEEG
+1110 ESIQSYILSKSFKEG

-1147 FRNVAIACLGI
+1147 LRNVAIACLGI

-1186 VQSLDYTSWDDSYTF
+1186 VQSLDYTTWDDSYTF

-1212 ESFDILPDN
+1212 ESFDTLPDN

-1252 LDDFYRQFYDA
+1252 LDNFYRQFYDT

-1289 KTRKCINE
+1289 NTRKCINE

-1302 DYEYDNYGNENTL
+1302 DYEYDNYGNENIL

-1348 SVALVNSAFCDSTID
+1348 SVVQVNSAFCDSAID

-1374 FVVNLQNALSSLI
+1374 FVANLQNALSSLI

-1411 LAYMFGNH
+1411 IAYMFGNH

-1428 NNEKLDLATGL
+1428 NDEKLDLATGL
-1439 KDMVSVY
+1439 EDMVSVY
-1446 EVAKNCSR
+1446 EVAKNCLR

-1461 VIDALIRKYVTEE
+1461 VIEALIGKYVKEE
-1474 KSTDLSTLKIVL
+1474 KSTDLSTLKTVL
-1486 RKTGREFESN
+1486 SKTGREFEPN
-1496 VEKALT
+1496 VEKTLT
-1502 EQVVMIAVISDHLDC
+1502 EQVVMVAVISDHLDS
-1517 IKELATISANS
+1517 IKGLATISANS
-1528 VSLRSR
+1528 ESLRLR
-1534 LSHIKDEAEEVSI
+1534 LSHIKNEAEEASI
-1547 NLQLSQVVD
+1547 NLQLSQIVD
-1556 EVNKNEIPYYSA
+1556 KVNNNKILYYSA

-1573 PLYEAHQNNKRV
+1573 SLYEVHQNNKRV

-1593 GMCIREYVIPDKD
+1593 GMCIREYVIPDKV
-1606 GKSTVMTVFNKLK
+1606 GKSTVMTIFDKLK
-1619 YKKSTIYK
+1619 YNKSTTYK

-1634 EERENILNSLPYD
+1634 EERENILGSLPYE
-1647 ARSLLTGGTV
+1647 ARRLLTGGTA

>member
-61 KDELKNLSKIKDLLA
+61 KDELENLSKIKNLLA
-76 RVPFGK
+76 RAPFGK

-93 IHIEATADNDFK
+93 RHIEATADNDFK

-135 YSLYVSL
+135 CSLYVSL

-169 ENAILG
+169 EDAILG
-175 TVTRLHKSKKLER
+175 TVTRLHKSQKLDR

-215 YKNDNSSFKKTL
+215 YKNGNSPFKKTL
-227 NDKDILNYIK
+227 NAKDILNYIK
-237 AENPSNMIDGLEPF
+237 AENPSELIDGLEPF

-268 SIDNASQE
+268 SIGNASQD

-289 SHVSLVEKFACPSEP
+289 PDVSLVEKFACPSEP

-330 LKMIKLFENNFYIL
+330 LKMIKLFGDNFYIL
-344 DTLEQLKQKK
+344 DTLEQL
-354 IDVHSVY
+354 
-361 ISTAKQ
+361 
-367 VLKDAN
+367 
-373 SNEDKSKLIERCL
+373 
-386 LQYGTDSWAI
+386 
-396 QEKLRLASLFEMD
+396 
-409 GKDETAKRMYEELI
+409 
-423 GLHAS
+423 
-428 AQPKLAAL
+428 
-436 YYKQSRSASDE
+436 
-447 TVVYGLIEKAF
+447 
-458 GFKLNHDA
+458 
-466 NFDKNEYKKTYKSL
+466 
-480 VATVITIISNH
+480 
-491 FDAGKPDD
+491 
-499 AYIVMKRYSV
+499 
-509 YNDGLYDSYIS
+509 
-520 ILKDYKDTE
+520 
-529 YVLSKLQFL
+529 SKLQFL
-538 GDTGKDIKA
+538 RRDIGKDIKA
-547 DYIEIVDKLCKQAK
+547 DYIEVVDKLCKQAK

-576 LFKDNTIY
+576 LFGDNTIY

-591 ISVIKEMT
+591 ISVVKEMT

-607 FSKVWKKFQDAKL
+607 FSKVWKKNQDAKL

-649 VAKQKEFYDCIFTFK
+649 VATQKEFFDCIFAFK
-664 DYSYALDISER
+664 DYSYALDIFER
-675 LNAKGMNVHTL
+675 LDAKGMNVHTP
-686 YVAVILKAI
+686 YVAVILKTI
-695 PTLDADGKLQLIN
+695 PTLEADGKLQLIN
-708 RGLSKFTDANLFQE
+708 RGLSKFADANLFQE

-737 KAKSVLQEL
+737 KAKTVLQEL

-813 KHVKTDNISEARRLC
+813 KHVKTDNIIEARRLC

-856 NEIAASIYTCFDTLS
+856 NEIAASIYSCFDTLS
-871 ANEVDIKNLNSDI
+871 ANEVDIKKLNSDI
-884 IIGLWDSLFKA
+884 IIGLWDSLFQA
-895 ELTNAQEMTYEDSI
+895 ELTKALEMTYEDST
-909 SHLQKLS
+909 SHLQKLC
-916 TYVSEKCYAKKEND
+916 TYVSENCYTDKEKE

-935 TSELV
+935 NSELV
-940 AIHKKEGYKQE
+940 VIHKTEGYKQE
-951 GAGNIDKAI
+951 GVGNIDKAI
-960 SSYNCLSSVGDVR
+960 SSYNRLSSIGDVR
-973 SKTWAKIRTT
+973 TKTWAKIRTT

-991 SLKEKDVLKV
+991 SLNEEDVLKV

-1010 KKDLSYRYGIWLIK
+1010 KKDLSYRYCIWLIK
-1024 NTGAKNALDFIKEHL
+1024 NTSAKNALDFIKEHL
-1039 PDEDEL
+1039 PNEDEL
-1045 IDICNNEYIVKAEAS
+1045 IDICNNEYIVEAEAS
-1060 LAELNASIEEM
+1060 LAELNASIEDM
-1071 TTGKMSLLDAT
+1071 TTGKMSLSDAT

-1147 FRNVAIACLGI
+1147 LRNVAIACLGI

-1212 ESFDILPDN
+1212 ESFDTLPDN

-1252 LDDFYRQFYDA
+1252 LDNFYRQFYDT

-1289 KTRKCINE
+1289 NTRKCINE

-1302 DYEYDNYGNENTL
+1302 DYEYDNYGNENIL

-1348 SVALVNSAFCDSTID
+1348 SVVQVNSAFCDSAID

-1374 FVVNLQNALSSLI
+1374 FVANLQNALSSLI

-1411 LAYMFGNH
+1411 IAYMFGNH

-1428 NNEKLDLATGL
+1428 NDEKLDLATGL
-1439 KDMVSVY
+1439 EDMVSVY

-1461 VIDALIRKYVTEE
+1461 VIEALIGKYVTEE
-1474 KSTDLSTLKIVL
+1474 KSTDLSALKTVL
-1486 RKTGREFESN
+1486 SKTGREFEPN
-1496 VEKALT
+1496 VEKTLT
-1502 EQVVMIAVISDHLDC
+1502 EQVVMVAIISDHLDS
-1517 IKELATISANS
+1517 IKGLATISANS
-1528 VSLRSR
+1528 ESLRLR
-1534 LSHIKDEAEEVSI
+1534 LSHIKDEAEEASI
-1547 NLQLSQVVD
+1547 NLQLSQIVD
-1556 EVNKNEIPYYSA
+1556 KVNNNKILYYSA

-1573 PLYEAHQNNKRV
+1573 SLYEVHQNNKRV

-1593 GMCIREYVIPDKD
+1593 GMCIREYVIPDKV
-1606 GKSTVMTVFNKLK
+1606 GKSTVMTIFDKLK
-1619 YKKSTIYK
+1619 YNKSTTYK

-1634 EERENILNSLPYD
+1634 EERENILGSLPYE
-1647 ARSLLTGGTV
+1647 ARRLLTGGTA

>member
-52 MYCEIAESG
+52 MYCEITESG

-93 IHIEATADNDFK
+93 RHIEATADNDFK

-169 ENAILG
+169 EDAILG
-175 TVTRLHKSKKLER
+175 TVTRLHKSKKLDR

-215 YKNDNSSFKKTL
+215 YKNGNSPFKKTL
-227 NDKDILNYIK
+227 NAKDILNYIK
-237 AENPSNMIDGLEPF
+237 AENPSNLIDGLEPF

-268 SIDNASQE
+268 SIGNASQD

-289 SHVSLVEKFACPSEP
+289 PDVSLVEKFACPSEP

-330 LKMIKLFENNFYIL
+330 LKMIQLFEDNFYIL
-344 DTLEQLKQKK
+344 DTLEQLKHKK
-354 IDVHSVY
+354 IHVHSVY
-361 ISTAKQ
+361 ISTAKK
-367 VLKDAN
+367 VLKNAN

-386 LQYGTDSWAI
+386 LQDGTDSWAI
-396 QEKLRLASLFEMD
+396 QEKLRLASQFELD

-447 TVVYGLIEKAF
+447 TVVYGLIENAF
-458 GFKLNHDA
+458 DFKLNHDV
-466 NFDKNEYKKTYKSL
+466 NFDKNEYQKTYKLL

-499 AYIVMKRYSV
+499 AYIAMKRYSV
-509 YNDGLYDSYIS
+509 YNDGLYNSYIS

-538 GDTGKDIKA
+538 RNSGKDIKA
-547 DYIEIVDKLCKQAK
+547 DYIEVVDKLCKQAK

-635 TEFLVEWFTVSKRL
+635 TEFLVEWFTVSKQL
-649 VAKQKEFYDCIFTFK
+649 VAKQKEFCDCIFTFK
-664 DYSYALDISER
+664 DYSYALDIFER
-675 LNAKGMNVHTL
+675 LNAKGMNVHTP

-722 KHDVATFLIINGDLD
+722 KHDVATLLIINGDLD

-803 ALKSFIDVID
+803 ALKSFIHIID

-828 LSLKLYSSDWYEKYL
+828 LSLKSYSSDWYEKYL

-856 NEIAASIYTCFDTLS
+856 NEIAASIYSCFDTLS

-895 ELTNAQEMTYEDSI
+895 ELTNTQEMTYEDST
-909 SHLQKLS
+909 SHLQKLCI
-916 TYVSEKCYAKKEND
+916 YVSENCYADKEKE

-991 SLKEKDVLKV
+991 SLKEKDVLNV

-1024 NTGAKNALDFIKEHL
+1024 NTSAKNALDFIKEHL
-1039 PDEDEL
+1039 PNEDEL
-1045 IDICNNEYIVKAEAS
+1045 IDICNNEYIVEAEAS
-1060 LAELNASIEEM
+1060 LAELNASIEDM
-1071 TTGKMSLLDAT
+1071 TTGKMSLSDAT

-1089 SYDATISPYLEN
+1089 SYDATISPYLKN

-1133 LKDTGVSWFLDDIY
+1133 LKDTGASWFLDDIY

-1201 TLDNS
+1201 TLYNS
-1206 MGGSKD
+1206 MGGSKE
-1212 ESFDILPDN
+1212 ESFDTLPDN

-1228 EGSVISICEVQQS
+1228 KGTVISICEVQQS

-1252 LDDFYRQFYDA
+1252 LDDFYRQFYNA

-1289 KTRKCINE
+1289 NTRKCINK

-1302 DYEYDNYGNENTL
+1302 DYEYDNYRNENTL

-1348 SVALVNSAFCDSTID
+1348 SVVQVNSAFCDSAID

-1411 LAYMFGNH
+1411 IAYMFGNH

-1428 NNEKLDLATGL
+1428 NDEKLDLATGL
-1439 KDMVSVY
+1439 EDMVSVY

-1461 VIDALIRKYVTEE
+1461 VIEALIGKYVTEE
-1474 KSTDLSTLKIVL
+1474 KSTDLSTLKTVL
-1486 RKTGREFESN
+1486 SKTGREFEPN
-1496 VEKALT
+1496 VEKTLT
-1502 EQVVMIAVISDHLDC
+1502 EQVVMVAVISDHLDS
-1517 IKELATISANS
+1517 IKGLATISANS
-1528 VSLRSR
+1528 ESLRLR
-1534 LSHIKDEAEEVSI
+1534 LSHIKDEAEEASI
-1547 NLQLSQVVD
+1547 NLQLSQIVD
-1556 EVNKNEIPYYSA
+1556 KVNNNKILYYSA

-1573 PLYEAHQNNKRV
+1573 SLYKVHQNNKRV

-1593 GMCIREYVIPDKD
+1593 GMCIREYVIPDKV
-1606 GKSTVMTVFNKLK
+1606 GKSTVMTIFDKLK
-1619 YKKSTIYK
+1619 YNKSTTYK

-1634 EERENILNSLPYD
+1634 EERENILGSLPYE
-1647 ARSLLTGGTV
+1647 ARRLLTGGTA

-1678 LA
+1678 LT

>member
-61 KDELKNLSKIKDLLA
+61 KDELENLSKIKNLLA
-76 RVPFGK
+76 RAPFGK

-93 IHIEATADNDFK
+93 RHIEATADNDFK

-135 YSLYVSL
+135 CSLYVSL

-169 ENAILG
+169 EDAILG
-175 TVTRLHKSKKLER
+175 TVTRLHKSQKLDR

-215 YKNDNSSFKKTL
+215 YKNGNSPFKKTL
-227 NDKDILNYIK
+227 NAKDILNYIK
-237 AENPSNMIDGLEPF
+237 AENPSDLIDGLEPF

-268 SIDNASQE
+268 SIGNASQD

-289 SHVSLVEKFACPSEP
+289 PDVSLVEKFACPSEP

-330 LKMIKLFENNFYIL
+330 LKMIKLFGDNFYIL
-344 DTLEQLKQKK
+344 DTLEQL
-354 IDVHSVY
+354 
-361 ISTAKQ
+361 
-367 VLKDAN
+367 
-373 SNEDKSKLIERCL
+373 
-386 LQYGTDSWAI
+386 
-396 QEKLRLASLFEMD
+396 
-409 GKDETAKRMYEELI
+409 
-423 GLHAS
+423 
-428 AQPKLAAL
+428 
-436 YYKQSRSASDE
+436 
-447 TVVYGLIEKAF
+447 
-458 GFKLNHDA
+458 
-466 NFDKNEYKKTYKSL
+466 
-480 VATVITIISNH
+480 
-491 FDAGKPDD
+491 
-499 AYIVMKRYSV
+499 
-509 YNDGLYDSYIS
+509 
-520 ILKDYKDTE
+520 
-529 YVLSKLQFL
+529 SKLQFL
-538 GDTGKDIKA
+538 RRDIGKDIKA
-547 DYIEIVDKLCKQAK
+547 DYIEVVDKLCKQAK

-576 LFKDNTIY
+576 LFGDNTIY

-591 ISVIKEMT
+591 ISVVKEMT

-607 FSKVWKKFQDAKL
+607 FSKVWKKNQDAKL

-649 VAKQKEFYDCIFTFK
+649 VATQKEFFDCIFAFK
-664 DYSYALDISER
+664 DYSYALDIFER
-675 LNAKGMNVHTL
+675 LDAKGMNVHTP
-686 YVAVILKAI
+686 YVAVILKTI
-695 PTLDADGKLQLIN
+695 PTLEADGKLQLIN
-708 RGLSKFTDANLFQE
+708 RGLSKFADANLFQE

-737 KAKSVLQEL
+737 KAKTVLQEL

-813 KHVKTDNISEARRLC
+813 KHVKTDNIIEARRLC

-856 NEIAASIYTCFDTLS
+856 NEIAASIYSCFDTLS
-871 ANEVDIKNLNSDI
+871 ANEVDIKKLNSDI
-884 IIGLWDSLFKA
+884 IIGLWDSLFQA
-895 ELTNAQEMTYEDSI
+895 ELTKALEMTYEDST
-909 SHLQKLS
+909 SHLQKLC
-916 TYVSEKCYAKKEND
+916 TYVSENCYADKEKE

-935 TSELV
+935 NSELV
-940 AIHKKEGYKQE
+940 VIHKTEGYKQE
-951 GAGNIDKAI
+951 GVGNIDKAI
-960 SSYNCLSSVGDVR
+960 SSYNRLSSIGDVR

-991 SLKEKDVLKV
+991 SLNEEDVLKV

-1010 KKDLSYRYGIWLIK
+1010 KMDLSYRYCIWLIK
-1024 NTGAKNALDFIKEHL
+1024 NTSAKNALDFIKEHL
-1039 PDEDEL
+1039 PNEDEL
-1045 IDICNNEYIVKAEAS
+1045 IDICNNEYIVEAEAS
-1060 LAELNASIEEM
+1060 LAELNASIEDM
-1071 TTGKMSLLDAT
+1071 TTGKMSLSDAT

-1147 FRNVAIACLGI
+1147 LRNVAIACLGI

-1212 ESFDILPDN
+1212 ESFDTLPDN

-1252 LDDFYRQFYDA
+1252 LDNFYRQFYDT

-1289 KTRKCINE
+1289 NTRKCINE

-1302 DYEYDNYGNENTL
+1302 DYEYDNYGNENIL

-1348 SVALVNSAFCDSTID
+1348 SVVQVNSAFCDSAID

-1374 FVVNLQNALSSLI
+1374 FVANLQNALSSLI

-1411 LAYMFGNH
+1411 IAYMFGNH

-1428 NNEKLDLATGL
+1428 NDEKLDLATGL
-1439 KDMVSVY
+1439 EDMVSVY

-1461 VIDALIRKYVTEE
+1461 VIEALIGKYVTEE
-1474 KSTDLSTLKIVL
+1474 KSTDLSALKTVL
-1486 RKTGREFESN
+1486 SKTGREFEPN
-1496 VEKALT
+1496 VEKTLT
-1502 EQVVMIAVISDHLDC
+1502 EQVVMVAVISDHLDS
-1517 IKELATISANS
+1517 IKGLATISANS
-1528 VSLRSR
+1528 ESLRLR
-1534 LSHIKDEAEEVSI
+1534 LSHIKDEAEEASI
-1547 NLQLSQVVD
+1547 NLQLSQIVD
-1556 EVNKNEIPYYSA
+1556 KVNNNKILYYSA

-1573 PLYEAHQNNKRV
+1573 SLYEVHQNNKRV

-1593 GMCIREYVIPDKD
+1593 GMCIREYVIPDKV
-1606 GKSTVMTVFNKLK
+1606 GKSTVMTIFDKLK
-1619 YKKSTIYK
+1619 YNKSTTYK

-1634 EERENILNSLPYD
+1634 EERENILGSLPYE
-1647 ARSLLTGGTV
+1647 ARRLLTGGTA

>member
-52 MYCEIAESG
+52 MYCEIAESD

-93 IHIEATADNDFK
+93 RHIEATADNDFK

-169 ENAILG
+169 EDAILG
-175 TVTRLHKSKKLER
+175 TVTRLHKYKKLDR

-215 YKNDNSSFKKTL
+215 YKNGNSPFKKTL
-227 NDKDILNYIK
+227 NAKDILNYIK
-237 AENPSNMIDGLEPF
+237 AENPSDLIDGLEPF

-268 SIDNASQE
+268 SIGNASQD

-289 SHVSLVEKFACPSEP
+289 PDVSLVEKFACPSEP

-330 LKMIKLFENNFYIL
+330 LKMIQLFEDNFYIL
-344 DTLEQLKQKK
+344 DTLEQLKHKK
-354 IDVHSVY
+354 IHVHSVY
-361 ISTAKQ
+361 ISTAKK
-367 VLKDAN
+367 VLKNAN

-386 LQYGTDSWAI
+386 LQDGTDSWAI
-396 QEKLRLASLFEMD
+396 QEKLRLASQFELD

-447 TVVYGLIEKAF
+447 TVAYGLIENAF
-458 GFKLNHDA
+458 DFKLNHDV
-466 NFDKNEYKKTYKSL
+466 NFDKNEYQKTYKLL
-480 VATVITIISNH
+480 VATVITIIRNH

-499 AYIVMKRYSV
+499 AYIAMKRYSV
-509 YNDGLYDSYIS
+509 YNDGLYNSYIS

-538 GDTGKDIKA
+538 RDTGKDIKA

-620 LAEFVNDKYPFFKEV
+620 LDEFVNDKYPFFKEV

-649 VAKQKEFYDCIFTFK
+649 VAKQKEFCDCIFTFK

-722 KHDVATFLIINGDLD
+722 KHDVATLLIINGDLD
-737 KAKSVLQEL
+737 KAKTVLQEL

-813 KHVKTDNISEARRLC
+813 KHVKTDNIIEARRLC

-856 NEIAASIYTCFDTLS
+856 NEIAASIYSCFDTLS
-871 ANEVDIKNLNSDI
+871 ANEVDIKKLNSDI
-884 IIGLWDSLFKA
+884 IIGLWDSLFQA
-895 ELTNAQEMTYEDSI
+895 ELTKALEMTYEDST
-909 SHLQKLS
+909 SHLQKLC
-916 TYVSEKCYAKKEND
+916 TYVSENCYADKEKE

-935 TSELV
+935 NSELV
-940 AIHKKEGYKQE
+940 VIHKTEGYKQE
-951 GAGNIDKAI
+951 GVGNIDKAI
-960 SSYNCLSSVGDVR
+960 SSYNRLSSIGDVR
-973 SKTWAKIRTT
+973 TKTWAKIRTT

-991 SLKEKDVLKV
+991 SLNEEDVLKV

-1010 KKDLSYRYGIWLIK
+1010 KKDLSYRYCIWLIK
-1024 NTGAKNALDFIKEHL
+1024 NTTAKNALDFIKEHL
-1039 PDEDEL
+1039 PNEDEL
-1045 IDICNNEYIVKAEAS
+1045 IDICNNEYIVEAEAS
-1060 LAELNASIEEM
+1060 LAELNASIEDM
-1071 TTGKMSLLDAT
+1071 TTGKMSLSDAT

-1133 LKDTGVSWFLDDIY
+1133 LKDDIY
-1147 FRNVAIACLGI
+1147 LRNVAIACLGI

-1212 ESFDILPDN
+1212 ESFDTLPDN

-1252 LDDFYRQFYDA
+1252 LDNFYRQFYDT

-1289 KTRKCINE
+1289 NTRKCINE

-1302 DYEYDNYGNENTL
+1302 DYEYDNYGNENIL

-1348 SVALVNSAFCDSTID
+1348 SVVQVNSAFCDSAID

-1374 FVVNLQNALSSLI
+1374 FVANLQNTLSSLI
-1387 KDEADYKTVMSLF
+1387 KDEADYKTVTSLF

-1411 LAYMFGNH
+1411 IAYMFGNH

-1428 NNEKLDLATGL
+1428 NDEKLDLATGL
-1439 KDMVSVY
+1439 EDMVSVY

-1461 VIDALIRKYVTEE
+1461 VIEALIGKYVTEE
-1474 KSTDLSTLKIVL
+1474 KSTDLSTLKTVL
-1486 RKTGREFESN
+1486 SKTGREFEPN
-1496 VEKALT
+1496 VEKTLT
-1502 EQVVMIAVISDHLDC
+1502 EQVVMVAVISDHLDS
-1517 IKELATISANS
+1517 IKGLATISANS
-1528 VSLRSR
+1528 ESLRLR
-1534 LSHIKDEAEEVSI
+1534 LSHIKDEAEEASI
-1547 NLQLSQVVD
+1547 NLQLSQIVD
-1556 EVNKNEIPYYSA
+1556 KVNNNKILYYSA

-1573 PLYEAHQNNKRV
+1573 SLYKVHQNNKRV

-1593 GMCIREYVIPDKD
+1593 GMCIREYVIPDKV
-1606 GKSTVMTVFNKLK
+1606 GKSTVMTIFDKLK
-1619 YKKSTIYK
+1619 YNKSTTYK

-1634 EERENILNSLPYD
+1634 EERENILGSLPYE
-1647 ARSLLTGGTV
+1647 ARRLLTGGTA

>member
-61 KDELKNLSKIKDLLA
+61 KDELENLSKIKNLLA
-76 RVPFGK
+76 RAPFGK

-93 IHIEATADNDFK
+93 RHIEATADNDFK

-135 YSLYVSL
+135 CSLYVSL

-169 ENAILG
+169 EDAILG
-175 TVTRLHKSKKLER
+175 TVTRLHKSQKLDR

-215 YKNDNSSFKKTL
+215 YKNGNSPFKKTL
-227 NDKDILNYIK
+227 NAKDILNYIK
-237 AENPSNMIDGLEPF
+237 AENPSDLIDGLEPF

-268 SIDNASQE
+268 SIGNASQD

-289 SHVSLVEKFACPSEP
+289 PDVSLVEKFACPSEP

-330 LKMIKLFENNFYIL
+330 LKMIKLFGDNFYIL
-344 DTLEQLKQKK
+344 DTLEQL
-354 IDVHSVY
+354 
-361 ISTAKQ
+361 
-367 VLKDAN
+367 
-373 SNEDKSKLIERCL
+373 
-386 LQYGTDSWAI
+386 
-396 QEKLRLASLFEMD
+396 
-409 GKDETAKRMYEELI
+409 
-423 GLHAS
+423 
-428 AQPKLAAL
+428 
-436 YYKQSRSASDE
+436 
-447 TVVYGLIEKAF
+447 
-458 GFKLNHDA
+458 
-466 NFDKNEYKKTYKSL
+466 
-480 VATVITIISNH
+480 
-491 FDAGKPDD
+491 
-499 AYIVMKRYSV
+499 
-509 YNDGLYDSYIS
+509 
-520 ILKDYKDTE
+520 
-529 YVLSKLQFL
+529 SKLQFL
-538 GDTGKDIKA
+538 RRDIGKDIKA
-547 DYIEIVDKLCKQAK
+547 DYIEVVDKLCKQAK

-576 LFKDNTIY
+576 LFGDNTIY

-591 ISVIKEMT
+591 ISVVKEMT

-607 FSKVWKKFQDAKL
+607 FSKVWKKNQDAKL

-649 VAKQKEFYDCIFTFK
+649 VATQKEFFDCIFAFK
-664 DYSYALDISER
+664 DYSYALDIFER
-675 LNAKGMNVHTL
+675 LDAKGMNVHTP
-686 YVAVILKAI
+686 YVAVILKTI
-695 PTLDADGKLQLIN
+695 PTLEADGKLQLIN
-708 RGLSKFTDANLFQE
+708 RGLSKFADANLFQE

-737 KAKSVLQEL
+737 KAKTVLQEL

-813 KHVKTDNISEARRLC
+813 KHVKTDNIIEARRLC

-856 NEIAASIYTCFDTLS
+856 NEIAASIYSCFDTLS
-871 ANEVDIKNLNSDI
+871 ANEVDIKKLNSDI
-884 IIGLWDSLFKA
+884 IIGLWDSLFQA
-895 ELTNAQEMTYEDSI
+895 ELTKALEMTYEDST
-909 SHLQKLS
+909 SHLQKLC
-916 TYVSEKCYAKKEND
+916 TYVSENCYADKEKE

-935 TSELV
+935 NSELV
-940 AIHKKEGYKQE
+940 VIHKTEGYKQE
-951 GAGNIDKAI
+951 GVGNIDKAI
-960 SSYNCLSSVGDVR
+960 SSYNRLSSIGDVR
-973 SKTWAKIRTT
+973 TKTWAKIRTT

-991 SLKEKDVLKV
+991 SLNEEDVLKV

-1010 KKDLSYRYGIWLIK
+1010 KKDLSYRYCIWLIK
-1024 NTGAKNALDFIKEHL
+1024 NTSAKNALDFIKEHL
-1039 PDEDEL
+1039 PNEDEL
-1045 IDICNNEYIVKAEAS
+1045 IDICNNEYIVEAEAS
-1060 LAELNASIEEM
+1060 LAELNASIEDM
-1071 TTGKMSLLDAT
+1071 TTGKMSLSDAT

-1147 FRNVAIACLGI
+1147 LRNVAIACLGI

-1212 ESFDILPDN
+1212 ESFDTLPDN

-1252 LDDFYRQFYDA
+1252 LDNFYRQFYDT

-1289 KTRKCINE
+1289 NTRKCINE

-1302 DYEYDNYGNENTL
+1302 DYEYDNYGNENIL

-1348 SVALVNSAFCDSTID
+1348 SVVQVNSAFCDSAID

-1374 FVVNLQNALSSLI
+1374 FVANLQNALSSLI

-1411 LAYMFGNH
+1411 IAYMFGNH

-1428 NNEKLDLATGL
+1428 NDEKLDLATGL
-1439 KDMVSVY
+1439 EDMVSVY

-1461 VIDALIRKYVTEE
+1461 VIEALIGKYVTEE
-1474 KSTDLSTLKIVL
+1474 KSTDLSALKTVL
-1486 RKTGREFESN
+1486 SKTGREFEPN
-1496 VEKALT
+1496 VEKTLT
-1502 EQVVMIAVISDHLDC
+1502 EQVVMVAVISDHLDS
-1517 IKELATISANS
+1517 IKGLATISANS
-1528 VSLRSR
+1528 ESLRLR
-1534 LSHIKDEAEEVSI
+1534 LSHIKDEAEEASI
-1547 NLQLSQVVD
+1547 NLQLSQIVD
-1556 EVNKNEIPYYSA
+1556 KVNNNKILYYSA

-1573 PLYEAHQNNKRV
+1573 SLYEVHQNNKRV

-1593 GMCIREYVIPDKD
+1593 GMCIREYVIPDKV
-1606 GKSTVMTVFNKLK
+1606 GKSTVMTIFDKLK
-1619 YKKSTIYK
+1619 YNKSTTYK

-1634 EERENILNSLPYD
+1634 EERENILGSLPYE
-1647 ARSLLTGGTV
+1647 ARRLLTGGTA

>member
-93 IHIEATADNDFK
+93 RHIEATADNDFK

-169 ENAILG
+169 EDAILG
-175 TVTRLHKSKKLER
+175 TVTRLHKSKKLDR

-215 YKNDNSSFKKTL
+215 YKNGNSPFKKTL
-227 NDKDILNYIK
+227 NAKDILNYIK
-237 AENPSNMIDGLEPF
+237 AENPSDLIDGLEPF

-268 SIDNASQE
+268 SIGNASQD

-289 SHVSLVEKFACPSEP
+289 PDVSLVEKFACPSEP

-330 LKMIKLFENNFYIL
+330 LKMIQLFEDNFYIL
-344 DTLEQLKQKK
+344 DTLEQLKHKK

-538 GDTGKDIKA
+538 RDSGKDIKA
-547 DYIEIVDKLCKQAK
+547 DYIEVVDKLCKQAK

-635 TEFLVEWFTVSKRL
+635 TEFLVEWFTISKRL
-649 VAKQKEFYDCIFTFK
+649 VAKQKEFCDCIFTFK

-813 KHVKTDNISEARRLC
+813 KHVKTDNIIEARRLC

-884 IIGLWDSLFKA
+884 IFGLWDSLFKA
-895 ELTNAQEMTYEDSI
+895 ELTNAQEMPYEDSI

-1071 TTGKMSLLDAT
+1071 STGKMSLLDAT

-1147 FRNVAIACLGI
+1147 LRNVAIACLGI

-1212 ESFDILPDN
+1212 ESFDTLPDN
-1221 VNFDEAI
+1221 VNFDETI

-1252 LDDFYRQFYDA
+1252 LDNFYRQFYDT

-1289 KTRKCINE
+1289 NTRKCKNE

-1302 DYEYDNYGNENTL
+1302 DYEYDNYGNENIF

-1348 SVALVNSAFCDSTID
+1348 SVVQVNSAFCDSTID

-1461 VIDALIRKYVTEE
+1461 VIEALIRKYVTEE
-1474 KSTDLSTLKIVL
+1474 KSTDLSTLKTVL
-1486 RKTGREFESN
+1486 SKTGREFEPN
-1496 VEKALT
+1496 VEKTLT
-1502 EQVVMIAVISDHLDC
+1502 EQVVMVAVISDHLDS
-1517 IKELATISANS
+1517 IKGLATISANS
-1528 VSLRSR
+1528 ESLRLR
-1534 LSHIKDEAEEVSI
+1534 LSHIKDEAEEASI
-1547 NLQLSQVVD
+1547 NLQLSQIVD
-1556 EVNKNEIPYYSA
+1556 KVNNNKILYYSA

-1573 PLYEAHQNNKRV
+1573 SLYEVHQNNKRV

-1593 GMCIREYVIPDKD
+1593 GMCIREYVIPDKV
-1606 GKSTVMTVFNKLK
+1606 GKSTVMTIFDKLK
-1619 YKKSTIYK
+1619 YNKSTTYK

-1634 EERENILNSLPYD
+1634 EERENILGSLPYE
-1647 ARSLLTGGTV
+1647 ARRLLTGGTA

>member
-61 KDELKNLSKIKDLLA
+61 KDELENLSKIKNLLA
-76 RVPFGK
+76 RAPFGK

-93 IHIEATADNDFK
+93 RHIEATADNDFK

-135 YSLYVSL
+135 CSLYVSL

-169 ENAILG
+169 EDAILG
-175 TVTRLHKSKKLER
+175 TATRLHKSKKLDR

-215 YKNDNSSFKKTL
+215 YKNGNSPFKKTL

-237 AENPSNMIDGLEPF
+237 AENLSNLIDGLEPF

-268 SIDNASQE
+268 SIDNASQD

-289 SHVSLVEKFACPSEP
+289 PDVSLVEKFACPSEP

-330 LKMIKLFENNFYIL
+330 LKMIKLFGDNFYIL
-344 DTLEQLKQKK
+344 DTLEQL
-354 IDVHSVY
+354 
-361 ISTAKQ
+361 
-367 VLKDAN
+367 
-373 SNEDKSKLIERCL
+373 
-386 LQYGTDSWAI
+386 
-396 QEKLRLASLFEMD
+396 
-409 GKDETAKRMYEELI
+409 
-423 GLHAS
+423 
-428 AQPKLAAL
+428 
-436 YYKQSRSASDE
+436 
-447 TVVYGLIEKAF
+447 
-458 GFKLNHDA
+458 
-466 NFDKNEYKKTYKSL
+466 
-480 VATVITIISNH
+480 
-491 FDAGKPDD
+491 
-499 AYIVMKRYSV
+499 
-509 YNDGLYDSYIS
+509 
-520 ILKDYKDTE
+520 
-529 YVLSKLQFL
+529 SKLQFL
-538 GDTGKDIKA
+538 RRDIGKDIKA
-547 DYIEIVDKLCKQAK
+547 DYIEVVDKLCKQAK

-576 LFKDNTIY
+576 LFGDNTIY

-591 ISVIKEMT
+591 ISVVKEMT

-607 FSKVWKKFQDAKL
+607 FSKVWKKNQDAKL

-649 VAKQKEFYDCIFTFK
+649 VATQKEFFDCIFAFK
-664 DYSYALDISER
+664 DYSYALDIFER
-675 LNAKGMNVHTL
+675 LDAKGMNVHTP
-686 YVAVILKAI
+686 YVAVILKTI
-695 PTLDADGKLQLIN
+695 PTLEADGKLQLIN
-708 RGLSKFTDANLFQE
+708 RGLSKFADANLFQE
-722 KHDVATFLIINGDLD
+722 KHDVATFLIINGDLE

-746 IGHHKDAE
+746 IGYHKDAE
-754 PSLAL
+754 PSLAW

-813 KHVKTDNISEARRLC
+813 KHVKTDNIIEARRLC

-856 NEIAASIYTCFDTLS
+856 NEIAASIYSCFDTLS
-871 ANEVDIKNLNSDI
+871 ANEVDIKKLNSDI
-884 IIGLWDSLFKA
+884 IIGLWDSLFQA
-895 ELTNAQEMTYEDSI
+895 ELTKALEMTYEDST
-909 SHLQKLS
+909 SHLQKLC
-916 TYVSEKCYAKKEND
+916 TYVSENCYADKEKE

-935 TSELV
+935 NSELV
-940 AIHKKEGYKQE
+940 VIHKTEGYKQE
-951 GAGNIDKAI
+951 GVGNIDKAI
-960 SSYNCLSSVGDVR
+960 SSYNRLSSIGDVR
-973 SKTWAKIRTT
+973 TKTWAKIRTT

-991 SLKEKDVLKV
+991 SLNEEDVLKV

-1010 KKDLSYRYGIWLIK
+1010 KKDLSYRYCIWLIK
-1024 NTGAKNALDFIKEHL
+1024 NTSAKNALDFIKEHL
-1039 PDEDEL
+1039 PNEDEL
-1045 IDICNNEYIVKAEAS
+1045 IDICNNEYIVEAEAS
-1060 LAELNASIEEM
+1060 LAELNASIEDM
-1071 TTGKMSLLDAT
+1071 TTGKMSLSDAT

-1147 FRNVAIACLGI
+1147 LRNVAIACLGI

-1212 ESFDILPDN
+1212 ESFDTLPDN

-1252 LDDFYRQFYDA
+1252 LDNFYRQFYDT

-1289 KTRKCINE
+1289 NTRKCINE

-1302 DYEYDNYGNENTL
+1302 DYEYDNYGNENIL

-1328 GDYKTATTA
+1328 GDYETATTA

-1348 SVALVNSAFCDSTID
+1348 SVVQVNSAFCDSAID

-1374 FVVNLQNALSSLI
+1374 FVANLQNALSSLI

-1411 LAYMFGNH
+1411 IAYMFGNH

-1428 NNEKLDLATGL
+1428 NDEKLDLATGL
-1439 KDMVSVY
+1439 EDMVSVY

-1461 VIDALIRKYVTEE
+1461 VIEALIGKYVTEE
-1474 KSTDLSTLKIVL
+1474 KSTDLSALKTVL
-1486 RKTGREFESN
+1486 SKTGREFEPN
-1496 VEKALT
+1496 VEKTLT
-1502 EQVVMIAVISDHLDC
+1502 EQVVMVAVISDHLDS
-1517 IKELATISANS
+1517 IKGLATISANS
-1528 VSLRSR
+1528 ESLRLR
-1534 LSHIKDEAEEVSI
+1534 LSHIKDEAEEASI
-1547 NLQLSQVVD
+1547 NLQLSQIVD
-1556 EVNKNEIPYYSA
+1556 KVNNNKILYYSA

-1573 PLYEAHQNNKRV
+1573 SLYEVHQNNKRV

-1593 GMCIREYVIPDKD
+1593 GMCIREYVIPDKV
-1606 GKSTVMTVFNKLK
+1606 GKSTVMTIFDKLK
-1619 YKKSTIYK
+1619 YNKSTTYK

-1634 EERENILNSLPYD
+1634 EERENILGSLPYE
-1647 ARSLLTGGTV
+1647 ARRLLTGGTA

>member
-61 KDELKNLSKIKDLLA
+61 KDELENLSKIKNLLA
-76 RVPFGK
+76 RAPFGK
-82 NDLIP
+82 NDLMP

-93 IHIEATADNDFK
+93 RHIEATADNDFK

-135 YSLYVSL
+135 CSLYVSL

-169 ENAILG
+169 EDAILG
-175 TVTRLHKSKKLER
+175 TVTRLHKSKKLDR

-215 YKNDNSSFKKTL
+215 YKNGNSPFKKTL

-237 AENPSNMIDGLEPF
+237 AENLSNLIDGLEPF

-268 SIDNASQE
+268 SIDNASQD

-289 SHVSLVEKFACPSEP
+289 PDVSLVEKFACPSEP

-330 LKMIKLFENNFYIL
+330 LKMIQLFEDNFYIL
-344 DTLEQLKQKK
+344 DTLEQL
-354 IDVHSVY
+354 
-361 ISTAKQ
+361 
-367 VLKDAN
+367 
-373 SNEDKSKLIERCL
+373 
-386 LQYGTDSWAI
+386 
-396 QEKLRLASLFEMD
+396 
-409 GKDETAKRMYEELI
+409 
-423 GLHAS
+423 
-428 AQPKLAAL
+428 
-436 YYKQSRSASDE
+436 
-447 TVVYGLIEKAF
+447 
-458 GFKLNHDA
+458 
-466 NFDKNEYKKTYKSL
+466 
-480 VATVITIISNH
+480 
-491 FDAGKPDD
+491 
-499 AYIVMKRYSV
+499 
-509 YNDGLYDSYIS
+509 
-520 ILKDYKDTE
+520 
-529 YVLSKLQFL
+529 SKLQFL
-538 GDTGKDIKA
+538 RRDIGKDIKA
-547 DYIEIVDKLCKQAK
+547 DYIEVVDKLCKQAK

-576 LFKDNTIY
+576 LFGDNTIY

-591 ISVIKEMT
+591 ISVVKEMT

-607 FSKVWKKFQDAKL
+607 FSKVWKKNQDAKL

-649 VAKQKEFYDCIFTFK
+649 VATQKEFFDCIFAFK
-664 DYSYALDISER
+664 DYSYALDIFER
-675 LNAKGMNVHTL
+675 LDAKGMNVHTP
-686 YVAVILKAI
+686 YVAVILKTI
-695 PTLDADGKLQLIN
+695 PTLEADGKLQLIN
-708 RGLSKFTDANLFQE
+708 RGLSKFADANLFQE
-722 KHDVATFLIINGDLD
+722 KHDVATFLIINGDLE

-754 PSLAL
+754 PSLAW

-813 KHVKTDNISEARRLC
+813 KHVKTDNIIEARRLC

-856 NEIAASIYTCFDTLS
+856 NEIAASIYSCFDTLS
-871 ANEVDIKNLNSDI
+871 ANEVDIKKLNSDI
-884 IIGLWDSLFKA
+884 IIGLWDSLFQA
-895 ELTNAQEMTYEDSI
+895 ELTKALEMTYEDST
-909 SHLQKLS
+909 SHLQKLC
-916 TYVSEKCYAKKEND
+916 TYVSENCYADKEKE

-935 TSELV
+935 NSELV
-940 AIHKKEGYKQE
+940 VIHKTEGYKQE
-951 GAGNIDKAI
+951 GVGNIDKAI
-960 SSYNCLSSVGDVR
+960 SSYNRLSSIGDVR
-973 SKTWAKIRTT
+973 TKTWAKIRTT

-991 SLKEKDVLKV
+991 SLNEEDVLKV

-1010 KKDLSYRYGIWLIK
+1010 KKDLSYRYCIWLIK
-1024 NTGAKNALDFIKEHL
+1024 NTSAKNALDFIKEHL
-1039 PDEDEL
+1039 PNEDEL
-1045 IDICNNEYIVKAEAS
+1045 IDICNNEYIVEAEAS
-1060 LAELNASIEEM
+1060 LAELNASIEDM
-1071 TTGKMSLLDAT
+1071 TTGKMSLSDAT

-1147 FRNVAIACLGI
+1147 LRNVAIACLGI

-1212 ESFDILPDN
+1212 ESFDTLPDN

-1252 LDDFYRQFYDA
+1252 LDNFYRQFYDT

-1289 KTRKCINE
+1289 NTRKCINE

-1302 DYEYDNYGNENTL
+1302 DYEYDNYGNENIL

-1348 SVALVNSAFCDSTID
+1348 SVVQVNSAFCDSAID

-1374 FVVNLQNALSSLI
+1374 FVANLQNALSSLI

-1411 LAYMFGNH
+1411 IAYMFGNH

-1428 NNEKLDLATGL
+1428 NDEKLDLATGL
-1439 KDMVSVY
+1439 EDMVSVY

-1461 VIDALIRKYVTEE
+1461 VIEALIGKYVTEE
-1474 KSTDLSTLKIVL
+1474 KSTDLSALKTVL
-1486 RKTGREFESN
+1486 SKTGREFEPN
-1496 VEKALT
+1496 VEKTLT
-1502 EQVVMIAVISDHLDC
+1502 EQVVMVAVISDHLDS
-1517 IKELATISANS
+1517 IKGLATISANS
-1528 VSLRSR
+1528 ESLRLR
-1534 LSHIKDEAEEVSI
+1534 LSHIKDEAEEASI
-1547 NLQLSQVVD
+1547 NLQLSQIVD
-1556 EVNKNEIPYYSA
+1556 KVNNNKILYYSA

-1573 PLYEAHQNNKRV
+1573 SLYEVHQNNKRV

-1593 GMCIREYVIPDKD
+1593 GMCIREYVIPDKV
-1606 GKSTVMTVFNKLK
+1606 GKSTVMTIFDKLK
-1619 YKKSTIYK
+1619 YNKSTTYK

-1634 EERENILNSLPYD
+1634 EERENILGSLPYE
-1647 ARSLLTGGTV
+1647 ARRLLTGGTA

>member
-61 KDELKNLSKIKDLLA
+61 KDELENLSKIKNLLA
-76 RVPFGK
+76 RAPFGK

-93 IHIEATADNDFK
+93 RHIEATADNDFK

-135 YSLYVSL
+135 CSLYVSL

-169 ENAILG
+169 EDAILG
-175 TVTRLHKSKKLER
+175 TVTRLHKSQKLDR

-215 YKNDNSSFKKTL
+215 YKNGNSPFKKTL
-227 NDKDILNYIK
+227 NAKDILNYIK
-237 AENPSNMIDGLEPF
+237 AENPSDLIDGLEPF

-268 SIDNASQE
+268 SIGNASQD

-289 SHVSLVEKFACPSEP
+289 PDVSLVEKFACPSEP

-330 LKMIKLFENNFYIL
+330 LKMIKLFGDNFYIL
-344 DTLEQLKQKK
+344 DTLEQL
-354 IDVHSVY
+354 
-361 ISTAKQ
+361 
-367 VLKDAN
+367 
-373 SNEDKSKLIERCL
+373 
-386 LQYGTDSWAI
+386 
-396 QEKLRLASLFEMD
+396 
-409 GKDETAKRMYEELI
+409 
-423 GLHAS
+423 
-428 AQPKLAAL
+428 
-436 YYKQSRSASDE
+436 
-447 TVVYGLIEKAF
+447 
-458 GFKLNHDA
+458 
-466 NFDKNEYKKTYKSL
+466 
-480 VATVITIISNH
+480 
-491 FDAGKPDD
+491 
-499 AYIVMKRYSV
+499 
-509 YNDGLYDSYIS
+509 
-520 ILKDYKDTE
+520 
-529 YVLSKLQFL
+529 SKLQFL
-538 GDTGKDIKA
+538 RRDIGKDIKA
-547 DYIEIVDKLCKQAK
+547 DYIEVVDKLCKQAK

-576 LFKDNTIY
+576 LFGDNTIY

-591 ISVIKEMT
+591 ISVVKEMT

-607 FSKVWKKFQDAKL
+607 FSKVWKKNQDAKL

-649 VAKQKEFYDCIFTFK
+649 VATQKEFFDCIFAFK
-664 DYSYALDISER
+664 DYSYALDIFER
-675 LNAKGMNVHTL
+675 LDAKGMNVHTP
-686 YVAVILKAI
+686 YVAVILKTI
-695 PTLDADGKLQLIN
+695 PTLEADGKLQLIN
-708 RGLSKFTDANLFQE
+708 RGLSKFADANLFQE

-737 KAKSVLQEL
+737 KAKTVLQEL

-813 KHVKTDNISEARRLC
+813 KHVKTDNIIEARRLC

-856 NEIAASIYTCFDTLS
+856 NEIAASIYSCFDTLS
-871 ANEVDIKNLNSDI
+871 ANEVDIKKLNSDI
-884 IIGLWDSLFKA
+884 IIGLWDSLFQA
-895 ELTNAQEMTYEDSI
+895 ELTKALEITYEDST
-909 SHLQKLS
+909 SHLQKLC
-916 TYVSEKCYAKKEND
+916 TYVSENCYTDKEKE

-935 TSELV
+935 NSELV
-940 AIHKKEGYKQE
+940 VIHKTEGYKQE
-951 GAGNIDKAI
+951 GVGNIDKAI
-960 SSYNCLSSVGDVR
+960 SSYNRLSSIGDVR
-973 SKTWAKIRTT
+973 TKTWAKIRTT

-991 SLKEKDVLKV
+991 SLNEEDVLKV

-1010 KKDLSYRYGIWLIK
+1010 KKDLSYRYCIWLIK
-1024 NTGAKNALDFIKEHL
+1024 NTSAKNALDFIKEHL
-1039 PDEDEL
+1039 PNEDEL
-1045 IDICNNEYIVKAEAS
+1045 IDICNNEYIVEAEAS
-1060 LAELNASIEEM
+1060 LAELNASIEDM
-1071 TTGKMSLLDAT
+1071 TTGKMSLSDAT

-1147 FRNVAIACLGI
+1147 LRNVAIACLGI

-1212 ESFDILPDN
+1212 ESFDTLPDN

-1252 LDDFYRQFYDA
+1252 LDNFYRQFYDT

-1289 KTRKCINE
+1289 NTRKCINE

-1302 DYEYDNYGNENTL
+1302 DYEYDNYGNENIL

-1348 SVALVNSAFCDSTID
+1348 SVVQVNSAFCDSAID

-1374 FVVNLQNALSSLI
+1374 FVANLQNALSSLI

-1411 LAYMFGNH
+1411 IAYMFGNH
-1419 INQCVVGEL
+1419 INQCVVGEF
-1428 NNEKLDLATGL
+1428 NDEKLDLATGL
-1439 KDMVSVY
+1439 EDMVSVY

-1461 VIDALIRKYVTEE
+1461 VIEALIGKYVTEE
-1474 KSTDLSTLKIVL
+1474 KSTDLSTLKTVL
-1486 RKTGREFESN
+1486 SKTGREFEPN
-1496 VEKALT
+1496 VEKTLT
-1502 EQVVMIAVISDHLDC
+1502 EQVVMVAVISDHLDS
-1517 IKELATISANS
+1517 IKGLATISANS
-1528 VSLRSR
+1528 ESLRLR
-1534 LSHIKDEAEEVSI
+1534 LSHIKDEAEEASI
-1547 NLQLSQVVD
+1547 NLQLSQIVD

>member
-52 MYCEIAESG
+52 MYCEITESG
-61 KDELKNLSKIKDLLA
+61 KEELKNLSKIKDLLA

-93 IHIEATADNDFK
+93 RHIEATADNDFK

-169 ENAILG
+169 EDAILG
-175 TVTRLHKSKKLER
+175 TVTRLHKSKKLDR

-215 YKNDNSSFKKTL
+215 YKNGNSPFKKTL
-227 NDKDILNYIK
+227 NAKDILNYIK
-237 AENPSNMIDGLEPF
+237 AENPSNLIDGLEPF

-268 SIDNASQE
+268 SIGNASQD

-289 SHVSLVEKFACPSEP
+289 PDVSLVEKFACPSEP

-330 LKMIKLFENNFYIL
+330 LKMIQLFEDNFYIL
-344 DTLEQLKQKK
+344 DTLEQLKHKK
-354 IDVHSVY
+354 IHVHSVY
-361 ISTAKQ
+361 ISTAKK
-367 VLKDAN
+367 VLKNAN

-386 LQYGTDSWAI
+386 LQDGTDSWAI
-396 QEKLRLASLFEMD
+396 QEKLRLASQFELD

-447 TVVYGLIEKAF
+447 TVVYGLIENAF
-458 GFKLNHDA
+458 DFKLNHDV
-466 NFDKNEYKKTYKSL
+466 NFDKNEYQKTYKLL

-499 AYIVMKRYSV
+499 AYIAMKRYSV
-509 YNDGLYDSYIS
+509 YNDGLYNSYIS

-538 GDTGKDIKA
+538 RNSGKDIKA
-547 DYIEIVDKLCKQAK
+547 DYIEVVDKLCKQAK

-635 TEFLVEWFTVSKRL
+635 TEFLVEWFTVSKQL
-649 VAKQKEFYDCIFTFK
+649 VAKQKEFCDCIFTFK
-664 DYSYALDISER
+664 DYSYALDIFER
-675 LNAKGMNVHTL
+675 LNAKGMNVHTP

-722 KHDVATFLIINGDLD
+722 KHDVATLLIINGDLD

-803 ALKSFIDVID
+803 ALKSFIHIID

-828 LSLKLYSSDWYEKYL
+828 LSLKSYSSDWYEKYL

-856 NEIAASIYTCFDTLS
+856 NEIAASIYSCFDTLS

-895 ELTNAQEMTYEDSI
+895 ELTNAQEMTYEDST
-909 SHLQKLS
+909 SHLQKLC
-916 TYVSEKCYAKKEND
+916 TYVSENCYADKEKE

-991 SLKEKDVLKV
+991 SLKEKDVLNV

-1024 NTGAKNALDFIKEHL
+1024 NTSAKNALDFIKEHL
-1039 PDEDEL
+1039 PNEDEL
-1045 IDICNNEYIVKAEAS
+1045 IDICNNEYIVEAEAS
-1060 LAELNASIEEM
+1060 LAELNASIEDM
-1071 TTGKMSLLDAT
+1071 TTGKMSLSDAT

-1089 SYDATISPYLEN
+1089 SYDATISPYLKN

-1133 LKDTGVSWFLDDIY
+1133 LKDTGASWFLDDIY

-1201 TLDNS
+1201 TLYNS
-1206 MGGSKD
+1206 MGGSKE
-1212 ESFDILPDN
+1212 ESFDTLPDN

-1228 EGSVISICEVQQS
+1228 KGTVISICEVQQS

-1289 KTRKCINE
+1289 NTRKCINK

-1302 DYEYDNYGNENTL
+1302 DYEYDNYRNENTL

-1348 SVALVNSAFCDSTID
+1348 SVVQVNSAFCDSAID

-1411 LAYMFGNH
+1411 IAYMFGNH

-1428 NNEKLDLATGL
+1428 NDEKLDLATGL
-1439 KDMVSVY
+1439 EDMVSVY

-1461 VIDALIRKYVTEE
+1461 VIEALIGKYVTEE
-1474 KSTDLSTLKIVL
+1474 KSTDLSTLKTVL
-1486 RKTGREFESN
+1486 SKTGREFEPN
-1496 VEKALT
+1496 VEKTLT
-1502 EQVVMIAVISDHLDC
+1502 EQVVMVAVISDHLDS
-1517 IKELATISANS
+1517 IKGLATISANS
-1528 VSLRSR
+1528 ESLRLR
-1534 LSHIKDEAEEVSI
+1534 LSHIKDEAEEASI
-1547 NLQLSQVVD
+1547 NLQLSQIVD
-1556 EVNKNEIPYYSA
+1556 KVNNNKILYYSA

-1573 PLYEAHQNNKRV
+1573 SLYKVHQNNKRV

-1593 GMCIREYVIPDKD
+1593 GMCIREYVIPDKV
-1606 GKSTVMTVFNKLK
+1606 GKSTVMTIFDKLK
-1619 YKKSTIYK
+1619 YNKSTTYK

-1634 EERENILNSLPYD
+1634 EERENILGSLPYE
-1647 ARSLLTGGTV
+1647 ARKLLTGGTA

-1678 LA
+1678 LT

>member
-61 KDELKNLSKIKDLLA
+61 KDELENLSKIKNLLA
-76 RVPFGK
+76 RAPFGK

-93 IHIEATADNDFK
+93 RHIEATADNDFK

-135 YSLYVSL
+135 CSLYVSL

-169 ENAILG
+169 EDAILG
-175 TVTRLHKSKKLER
+175 TVTRLHKSKKLDR

-215 YKNDNSSFKKTL
+215 YKNGNSPFKKTL

-237 AENPSNMIDGLEPF
+237 AENLSNLIDGLEPF
-251 VPYSS
+251 VSYSS

-268 SIDNASQE
+268 SIGNASQD

-289 SHVSLVEKFACPSEP
+289 PDVSLVEKFACPSEP

-330 LKMIKLFENNFYIL
+330 LKMIQLFEDNFYIL
-344 DTLEQLKQKK
+344 DTLEQLKHKK
-354 IDVHSVY
+354 IHVHSVY
-361 ISTAKQ
+361 ISTAKK
-367 VLKDAN
+367 VLKNAN

-386 LQYGTDSWAI
+386 LQDGTDSWAI
-396 QEKLRLASLFEMD
+396 QEKLRLASQFELD

-447 TVVYGLIEKAF
+447 TVVYGLIENAF
-458 GFKLNHDA
+458 DFKLNHDV
-466 NFDKNEYKKTYKSL
+466 NFDKNEYQKTYKLL
-480 VATVITIISNH
+480 VATVITIIRNH

-499 AYIVMKRYSV
+499 AYIAMKRYSV
-509 YNDGLYDSYIS
+509 YNDGLYNSYIS

-538 GDTGKDIKA
+538 RDTGKDIKA

-620 LAEFVNDKYPFFKEV
+620 LDEFVNDKYPFFKEV

-649 VAKQKEFYDCIFTFK
+649 VAKQKEFCDCIFTFK

-708 RGLSKFTDANLFQE
+708 RGLSKFTDANLLQE
-722 KHDVATFLIINGDLD
+722 KYDVATLLIINGDLD
-737 KAKSVLQEL
+737 KAKTVLQEL

-813 KHVKTDNISEARRLC
+813 KHVKTDNIIEARRLC

-856 NEIAASIYTCFDTLS
+856 NEIAASIYSCFDTLS
-871 ANEVDIKNLNSDI
+871 ANEVDIKKLNSDI
-884 IIGLWDSLFKA
+884 IIGLWDSLFQA
-895 ELTNAQEMTYEDSI
+895 ELTKALEMTYEDST
-909 SHLQKLS
+909 SHLQKLC
-916 TYVSEKCYAKKEND
+916 TYVSENCYADKEKE

-935 TSELV
+935 NSELV
-940 AIHKKEGYKQE
+940 VIHKTEGYKQE
-951 GAGNIDKAI
+951 GVGNIDKAI
-960 SSYNCLSSVGDVR
+960 SSYNRLSSIGDVR
-973 SKTWAKIRTT
+973 TKTWAKIRTT

-991 SLKEKDVLKV
+991 SLNEEDVLKV

-1010 KKDLSYRYGIWLIK
+1010 KKDLSYRYCIWLIK
-1024 NTGAKNALDFIKEHL
+1024 NTSAKNALDFIKEHL
-1039 PDEDEL
+1039 PNEDEL
-1045 IDICNNEYIVKAEAS
+1045 IDICNNEYIVEAEAS
-1060 LAELNASIEEM
+1060 LAELNASIEDM
-1071 TTGKMSLLDAT
+1071 TTGKMSLSDAT

-1147 FRNVAIACLGI
+1147 LRNVAIACLGI

-1212 ESFDILPDN
+1212 ESFDTLPDN

-1252 LDDFYRQFYDA
+1252 LDNFYRQFYDT

-1289 KTRKCINE
+1289 NTRKCINE

-1302 DYEYDNYGNENTL
+1302 DYEYDNYGNENIL

-1348 SVALVNSAFCDSTID
+1348 SVVQVNSAFCDSAID

-1374 FVVNLQNALSSLI
+1374 FVANLQNALSSLI

-1411 LAYMFGNH
+1411 IAYMFGNH

-1428 NNEKLDLATGL
+1428 NDEKLDLATGL
-1439 KDMVSVY
+1439 EDMVSVY

-1461 VIDALIRKYVTEE
+1461 VIEALIGKYVTEE
-1474 KSTDLSTLKIVL
+1474 KSTDLSALKTVL
-1486 RKTGREFESN
+1486 SKTGREFEPN
-1496 VEKALT
+1496 VEKTLT
-1502 EQVVMIAVISDHLDC
+1502 EQVVMVAVISDHLDS
-1517 IKELATISANS
+1517 IKGLATISANS
-1528 VSLRSR
+1528 ESLRLR
-1534 LSHIKDEAEEVSI
+1534 LSHVKDEAEEASI
-1547 NLQLSQVVD
+1547 NLQLSQIVD
-1556 EVNKNEIPYYSA
+1556 KVNNNKILYYSA

-1573 PLYEAHQNNKRV
+1573 SLYEVHQNNKRV

-1593 GMCIREYVIPDKD
+1593 GMCIREYVIPDKV
-1606 GKSTVMTVFNKLK
+1606 GKSTVMTIFDKLK
-1619 YKKSTIYK
+1619 YNKSTTYK

-1634 EERENILNSLPYD
+1634 EERENILGSLPYE
-1647 ARSLLTGGTV
+1647 ARRLLTGGTA

>member
-93 IHIEATADNDFK
+93 RHIEATADNDFK

-169 ENAILG
+169 EDAILG
-175 TVTRLHKSKKLER
+175 TVTRLHKYKKLDR

-215 YKNDNSSFKKTL
+215 YKNGNSPFKKTL
-227 NDKDILNYIK
+227 NAKDILNYIK
-237 AENPSNMIDGLEPF
+237 AENPSDLIDGLEPF

-268 SIDNASQE
+268 SIGNASQD

-289 SHVSLVEKFACPSEP
+289 PDVSLVEKFACPSEP

-330 LKMIKLFENNFYIL
+330 LKMIQLFEDNFYIL
-344 DTLEQLKQKK
+344 DTLEQLKHKK
-354 IDVHSVY
+354 IHVHSVY
-361 ISTAKQ
+361 ISTAKK
-367 VLKDAN
+367 VLKNAN

-386 LQYGTDSWAI
+386 LQDGTDSWAI
-396 QEKLRLASLFEMD
+396 QEKLRLASQFELD

-447 TVVYGLIEKAF
+447 TVVYGLIENAF
-458 GFKLNHDA
+458 DFKLNHDV
-466 NFDKNEYKKTYKSL
+466 NFDKNEYQKTYKLL

-499 AYIVMKRYSV
+499 AYIAMKRYSV
-509 YNDGLYDSYIS
+509 YNDGLYNSYIS

-538 GDTGKDIKA
+538 RNSGKDIKA
-547 DYIEIVDKLCKQAK
+547 DYIEVVDKLCKQAK

-635 TEFLVEWFTVSKRL
+635 IEFLVEWFTVSKQL
-649 VAKQKEFYDCIFTFK
+649 VAKQKEFCDCIFTFK
-664 DYSYALDISER
+664 DYSYALDIFER
-675 LNAKGMNVHTL
+675 LNAKGMNVHTP

-722 KHDVATFLIINGDLD
+722 KHDVATLLIINGDLD

-803 ALKSFIDVID
+803 ALKSFIHIID

-828 LSLKLYSSDWYEKYL
+828 LSLKSYSSDWYEKYL

-856 NEIAASIYTCFDTLS
+856 NEIAASIYSCFDTLS

-895 ELTNAQEMTYEDSI
+895 ELTNAQEMTYEDST
-909 SHLQKLS
+909 SHLQKLC
-916 TYVSEKCYAKKEND
+916 TYVSENCYADKEKE

-973 SKTWAKIRTT
+973 SKTWAKIRAT

-991 SLKEKDVLKV
+991 SLKEKDVLNV

-1024 NTGAKNALDFIKEHL
+1024 NTSAKNALDFIKEHL
-1039 PDEDEL
+1039 PNEDEL
-1045 IDICNNEYIVKAEAS
+1045 IDICNNEYIVEAEAS
-1060 LAELNASIEEM
+1060 LAELNASIEDM
-1071 TTGKMSLLDAT
+1071 TTGKMSLSDAT

-1089 SYDATISPYLEN
+1089 SYDATISPYLKN

-1133 LKDTGVSWFLDDIY
+1133 LKDTGASWFLDDIY

-1201 TLDNS
+1201 TLYNS
-1206 MGGSKD
+1206 MGGSKE
-1212 ESFDILPDN
+1212 ESFDTLPDN

-1228 EGSVISICEVQQS
+1228 KGTVISICEVQQS

-1289 KTRKCINE
+1289 NTRKCINK

-1302 DYEYDNYGNENTL
+1302 DYEYDNYRNENTL

-1348 SVALVNSAFCDSTID
+1348 SVVQVNSAFCDSAID

-1411 LAYMFGNH
+1411 IAYMFGNH

-1428 NNEKLDLATGL
+1428 NDEKLDLATGL
-1439 KDMVSVY
+1439 EDMVSVY

-1461 VIDALIRKYVTEE
+1461 VIEALIGKYVTEE
-1474 KSTDLSTLKIVL
+1474 KSTDLSTLKTVL
-1486 RKTGREFESN
+1486 SKTGREFEPN
-1496 VEKALT
+1496 VEKTLT
-1502 EQVVMIAVISDHLDC
+1502 EQVVMVAVISDHLDS
-1517 IKELATISANS
+1517 IKGLATISANS
-1528 VSLRSR
+1528 ESLRLR
-1534 LSHIKDEAEEVSI
+1534 LSHIKDEAEEASI
-1547 NLQLSQVVD
+1547 NLQLSQIVD
-1556 EVNKNEIPYYSA
+1556 KVNNNKILYYSA

-1573 PLYEAHQNNKRV
+1573 SLYKVHQNNKRV

-1593 GMCIREYVIPDKD
+1593 GMCIREYVIPDKV
-1606 GKSTVMTVFNKLK
+1606 GKSTVMTIFDKLK
-1619 YKKSTIYK
+1619 YNKSTTYK

-1634 EERENILNSLPYD
+1634 EERENILGSLPYE
-1647 ARSLLTGGTV
+1647 ARRLLTGGTA

>member
-52 MYCEIAESG
+52 MYCEITESG

-93 IHIEATADNDFK
+93 RHIEATADNDFK

-169 ENAILG
+169 EDAILG
-175 TVTRLHKSKKLER
+175 TVTRLHKSKELDR

-215 YKNDNSSFKKTL
+215 YKNGNSPFKKTL
-227 NDKDILNYIK
+227 NAKDILNYIK
-237 AENPSNMIDGLEPF
+237 AENPSNLIDGLEPF

-268 SIDNASQE
+268 SIGNASQD

-289 SHVSLVEKFACPSEP
+289 PDVSLVEKFACPSEP

-330 LKMIKLFENNFYIL
+330 LKMIQLFEDNFYIL
-344 DTLEQLKQKK
+344 DTLEQLKHKK
-354 IDVHSVY
+354 IHVHSVY
-361 ISTAKQ
+361 ISTAKK
-367 VLKDAN
+367 VLKNAN

-386 LQYGTDSWAI
+386 LQDGTDSWAI
-396 QEKLRLASLFEMD
+396 QEKLRLASQFELD

-447 TVVYGLIEKAF
+447 TVVYGLIENAF
-458 GFKLNHDA
+458 DFKLNHDV
-466 NFDKNEYKKTYKSL
+466 NFDKNEYQKTYKLL

-499 AYIVMKRYSV
+499 AYIAMKRYSV
-509 YNDGLYDSYIS
+509 YNDGLYNSYIS

-538 GDTGKDIKA
+538 RNSGKDIKA
-547 DYIEIVDKLCKQAK
+547 DYIEVVDKLCKQAK

-635 TEFLVEWFTVSKRL
+635 TEFLVEWFTVSKQL
-649 VAKQKEFYDCIFTFK
+649 VAKQKEFCDCIFTFK
-664 DYSYALDISER
+664 DYSYALDIFER
-675 LNAKGMNVHTL
+675 LNAKGMNVHTP

-722 KHDVATFLIINGDLD
+722 KHDVATLLIINGDLD

-803 ALKSFIDVID
+803 ALKSFIHIID

-828 LSLKLYSSDWYEKYL
+828 LSLKSYSSDWYEKYL

-856 NEIAASIYTCFDTLS
+856 NEIAASIYSCFDTLS

-895 ELTNAQEMTYEDSI
+895 ELTNAQEMTYEDST
-909 SHLQKLS
+909 SHLQKLC
-916 TYVSEKCYAKKEND
+916 TYVSENCYADKEKE

-991 SLKEKDVLKV
+991 SLKEKDVLNV

-1024 NTGAKNALDFIKEHL
+1024 NTSAKNALDFIKEHL
-1039 PDEDEL
+1039 PNEDEL
-1045 IDICNNEYIVKAEAS
+1045 IDICNNEYIVEAEAS
-1060 LAELNASIEEM
+1060 LAELNASIEDM
-1071 TTGKMSLLDAT
+1071 TTGKMSLSDAT

-1089 SYDATISPYLEN
+1089 SYDATISPYLKN

-1133 LKDTGVSWFLDDIY
+1133 LKDTGASWFLDDIY

-1201 TLDNS
+1201 TLYNS
-1206 MGGSKD
+1206 MGGSKE
-1212 ESFDILPDN
+1212 ESFDTLPDN

-1228 EGSVISICEVQQS
+1228 KGTVISICEVQQS

-1289 KTRKCINE
+1289 NTRKCINK

-1302 DYEYDNYGNENTL
+1302 DYEYDNYRNENTL

-1348 SVALVNSAFCDSTID
+1348 SVVQVNSAFCDSAID

-1411 LAYMFGNH
+1411 IAYMFGNH

-1428 NNEKLDLATGL
+1428 NDEKLDLATGL
-1439 KDMVSVY
+1439 EDMVSVY

-1461 VIDALIRKYVTEE
+1461 VIEALIGKYVTEE
-1474 KSTDLSTLKIVL
+1474 KSTDLSTLKTVL
-1486 RKTGREFESN
+1486 SKTGREFEPN
-1496 VEKALT
+1496 VEKTLT
-1502 EQVVMIAVISDHLDC
+1502 EQVVMVAVISDHLDS
-1517 IKELATISANS
+1517 IKGLATISANS
-1528 VSLRSR
+1528 ESLRLR
-1534 LSHIKDEAEEVSI
+1534 LSHIKDEAEEASI
-1547 NLQLSQVVD
+1547 NLQLSQIVD
-1556 EVNKNEIPYYSA
+1556 KVNNNKILYYSA

-1573 PLYEAHQNNKRV
+1573 SLYKVHQNNKRV

-1593 GMCIREYVIPDKD
+1593 GMCIREYVIPDKV
-1606 GKSTVMTVFNKLK
+1606 GKSTVMTIFDKLK
-1619 YKKSTIYK
+1619 YNKSTTYK

-1634 EERENILNSLPYD
+1634 EERENILGSLPYE
-1647 ARSLLTGGTV
+1647 ARRLLTGGTA

>member
-61 KDELKNLSKIKDLLA
+61 KDELENLSKIKNLLA
-76 RVPFGK
+76 RAPFGK

-93 IHIEATADNDFK
+93 RHIEATADNDFK

-135 YSLYVSL
+135 CSLYVSL

-169 ENAILG
+169 EDAILG
-175 TVTRLHKSKKLER
+175 TVTRLHKSKKLDR

-215 YKNDNSSFKKTL
+215 YKNGNSPFKKTL

-237 AENPSNMIDGLEPF
+237 AENLSNLIDGLEPF

-268 SIDNASQE
+268 SIDNASQD

-289 SHVSLVEKFACPSEP
+289 PDVSLVEKFACPSEP

-330 LKMIKLFENNFYIL
+330 LKMIKLFGDNFYIL
-344 DTLEQLKQKK
+344 DTLEQL
-354 IDVHSVY
+354 
-361 ISTAKQ
+361 
-367 VLKDAN
+367 
-373 SNEDKSKLIERCL
+373 
-386 LQYGTDSWAI
+386 
-396 QEKLRLASLFEMD
+396 
-409 GKDETAKRMYEELI
+409 
-423 GLHAS
+423 
-428 AQPKLAAL
+428 
-436 YYKQSRSASDE
+436 
-447 TVVYGLIEKAF
+447 
-458 GFKLNHDA
+458 
-466 NFDKNEYKKTYKSL
+466 
-480 VATVITIISNH
+480 
-491 FDAGKPDD
+491 
-499 AYIVMKRYSV
+499 
-509 YNDGLYDSYIS
+509 
-520 ILKDYKDTE
+520 
-529 YVLSKLQFL
+529 SKLQFL
-538 GDTGKDIKA
+538 RRDIGKDIKA
-547 DYIEIVDKLCKQAK
+547 DYIEVVDKLCKQAK

-576 LFKDNTIY
+576 LFGDNTIY

-591 ISVIKEMT
+591 ISVVKEMT

-607 FSKVWKKFQDAKL
+607 FSKVWKKNQDAKL

-649 VAKQKEFYDCIFTFK
+649 VATQKEFFDCIFAFK
-664 DYSYALDISER
+664 DYSYALDIFER
-675 LNAKGMNVHTL
+675 LDAKGMNVHTP
-686 YVAVILKAI
+686 YVAVILKTI
-695 PTLDADGKLQLIN
+695 PTLEADGKLQLIN
-708 RGLSKFTDANLFQE
+708 RGLSKFADANLFQE
-722 KHDVATFLIINGDLD
+722 KHDVATFLIINGDLE

-746 IGHHKDAE
+746 IGYHKDAE
-754 PSLAL
+754 PSLAW

-813 KHVKTDNISEARRLC
+813 KHVKTDNIIEARRLC

-856 NEIAASIYTCFDTLS
+856 NEIAASIYSCFDTLS
-871 ANEVDIKNLNSDI
+871 ANEVDIKKLNSDI
-884 IIGLWDSLFKA
+884 IIGLWDSLFQA
-895 ELTNAQEMTYEDSI
+895 ELTKALEMTYEDST
-909 SHLQKLS
+909 SHLQKLC
-916 TYVSEKCYAKKEND
+916 TYVSENCYADKEKE

-935 TSELV
+935 NSELV
-940 AIHKKEGYKQE
+940 VIHKTEGYKQE
-951 GAGNIDKAI
+951 GVGNIDKAI
-960 SSYNCLSSVGDVR
+960 SSYNRLSSIGDVR
-973 SKTWAKIRTT
+973 TKTWAKIRTT

-991 SLKEKDVLKV
+991 SLNEEDVLKV

-1010 KKDLSYRYGIWLIK
+1010 KKDLSYRYCIWLIK
-1024 NTGAKNALDFIKEHL
+1024 NTSAKNALDFIKEHL
-1039 PDEDEL
+1039 PNEDEL
-1045 IDICNNEYIVKAEAS
+1045 IDICNNEYIVEAEAS
-1060 LAELNASIEEM
+1060 LAELNASIEDM
-1071 TTGKMSLLDAT
+1071 TTGKMSLSDAT

-1147 FRNVAIACLGI
+1147 LRNVAIACLGI

-1212 ESFDILPDN
+1212 ESFDTLPDN

-1252 LDDFYRQFYDA
+1252 LDNFYRQFYDT

-1289 KTRKCINE
+1289 NTRKCINE

-1302 DYEYDNYGNENTL
+1302 DYEYDNYGNENIL

-1348 SVALVNSAFCDSTID
+1348 SVVQVNSAFCDSAID

-1374 FVVNLQNALSSLI
+1374 FVANLQNALSSLI

-1411 LAYMFGNH
+1411 IAYMFGKH

-1428 NNEKLDLATGL
+1428 NDEKLDLATGL
-1439 KDMVSVY
+1439 EDMVSVY

-1461 VIDALIRKYVTEE
+1461 VIEALIGKYVTEE
-1474 KSTDLSTLKIVL
+1474 KSTDLSALKTVL
-1486 RKTGREFESN
+1486 SKTGREFEPN
-1496 VEKALT
+1496 VEKTLT
-1502 EQVVMIAVISDHLDC
+1502 EQVVMVAVISDHLDS
-1517 IKELATISANS
+1517 IKGLATISANS
-1528 VSLRSR
+1528 ESLRLR
-1534 LSHIKDEAEEVSI
+1534 LSHIKDEAEEASI
-1547 NLQLSQVVD
+1547 NLQLSQIVD
-1556 EVNKNEIPYYSA
+1556 KVNNNKILYYSA

-1573 PLYEAHQNNKRV
+1573 SLYEVHQNNKRV

-1593 GMCIREYVIPDKD
+1593 GMCIREYVIPDKV
-1606 GKSTVMTVFNKLK
+1606 GKSTVMTIFDKLK
-1619 YKKSTIYK
+1619 YNKSTTYK

-1634 EERENILNSLPYD
+1634 EERENILGSLPYE
-1647 ARSLLTGGTV
+1647 ARRLLTGGTA

>member
-93 IHIEATADNDFK
+93 RHIEATADNDFK

-169 ENAILG
+169 EDAILG
-175 TVTRLHKSKKLER
+175 TVTRLHKTKKLDR

-202 QAINDCIAIALDI
+202 QAINDSIAIALDI
-215 YKNDNSSFKKTL
+215 YKNGNSPFKKTL
-227 NDKDILNYIK
+227 NAKDILNYIK
-237 AENPSNMIDGLEPF
+237 AENPSDLIDGLEPF

-268 SIDNASQE
+268 SIGNASQD

-289 SHVSLVEKFACPSEP
+289 PDVSLVEKFACPSEP

-344 DTLEQLKQKK
+344 DTLEQLKHKK

-538 GDTGKDIKA
+538 RDSGKDIKA
-547 DYIEIVDKLCKQAK
+547 DYIEVVDKLCKQAK

-635 TEFLVEWFTVSKRL
+635 TEFLVEWFTISKRL

-813 KHVKTDNISEARRLC
+813 KHVKTDNIIEARRLC

-1071 TTGKMSLLDAT
+1071 STGKMSLLDAT

-1133 LKDTGVSWFLDDIY
+1133 LKDTGASWFLDDIY

-1486 RKTGREFESN
+1486 RKTGREFEPN

-1547 NLQLSQVVD
+1547 NLQLSQIVD

-1663 AEGIRLK
+1663 AEGTRLK

>member
-1 MGLITWIKDKYYNHI
+1 MGLITWITDKYYNHR
-16 LNSADELYASNDISR
+16 LNSADELYKSGDISE
-31 AEQIYMDILGKQPDA
+31 AEQIYMDILDKQQDA

-52 MYCEIAESG
+52 MYCEIAVSG
-61 KDELKNLSKIKDLLA
+61 KNELVNLSKIKNLLSRA
-76 RVPFGK
+76 PFGK
-82 NDLIP
+82 NVLIP
-87 YHTRVV
+87 YHTRMVR
-93 IHIEATADNDFK
+93 HIEATADNDFK
-105 NKKYAR
+105 NKNYAR

-125 NTAFAQKNRI
+125 NTAFVQKNRI

-142 NAVEYDTSYKSALS
+142 NAVEYETSYSTALS
-156 TIDTYCNNVDKEV
+156 TIDTYCNNADKEI
-169 ENAILG
+169 EAAILE
-175 TVTRLHKSKKLER
+175 TVTRLHKSKKLDR

-202 QAINDCIAIALDI
+202 QAMYGCIVIALDI

-237 AENPSNMIDGLEPF
+237 AENLSNLIDGLEPF

-268 SIDNASQE
+268 SIDNASQD

-289 SHVSLVEKFACPSEP
+289 PDVSLVEKFACPSEP

-330 LKMIKLFENNFYIL
+330 LKMIKLFGDNFYIL
-344 DTLEQLKQKK
+344 DTLEQL
-354 IDVHSVY
+354 
-361 ISTAKQ
+361 
-367 VLKDAN
+367 
-373 SNEDKSKLIERCL
+373 
-386 LQYGTDSWAI
+386 
-396 QEKLRLASLFEMD
+396 
-409 GKDETAKRMYEELI
+409 
-423 GLHAS
+423 
-428 AQPKLAAL
+428 
-436 YYKQSRSASDE
+436 
-447 TVVYGLIEKAF
+447 
-458 GFKLNHDA
+458 
-466 NFDKNEYKKTYKSL
+466 
-480 VATVITIISNH
+480 
-491 FDAGKPDD
+491 
-499 AYIVMKRYSV
+499 
-509 YNDGLYDSYIS
+509 
-520 ILKDYKDTE
+520 
-529 YVLSKLQFL
+529 SKLQFL
-538 GDTGKDIKA
+538 RRDIGKDIKA
-547 DYIEIVDKLCKQAK
+547 DYIEVVDKLCKQAK

-576 LFKDNTIY
+576 LFGDNTIY

-591 ISVIKEMT
+591 ISVVKEMT

-607 FSKVWKKFQDAKL
+607 FSKVWKKNQDAKL

-649 VAKQKEFYDCIFTFK
+649 VATQKEFFDCIFAFK
-664 DYSYALDISER
+664 DYSYALDIFER
-675 LNAKGMNVHTL
+675 LDAKGMNVHTP
-686 YVAVILKAI
+686 YVAVILKTI
-695 PTLDADGKLQLIN
+695 PTLEADGKLQLIN
-708 RGLSKFTDANLFQE
+708 RGLSKFADANLFQE
-722 KHDVATFLIINGDLD
+722 KHDVATFLIINGDLE

-754 PSLAL
+754 PSLAW

-813 KHVKTDNISEARRLC
+813 KHVKTDNIIEARRLC

-856 NEIAASIYTCFDTLS
+856 NEIAASIYSCFDTLS
-871 ANEVDIKNLNSDI
+871 ANEVDIKKLNSDI
-884 IIGLWDSLFKA
+884 IIGLWDSLFQA
-895 ELTNAQEMTYEDSI
+895 ELTKALEMTYEDST
-909 SHLQKLS
+909 SHLQKLC
-916 TYVSEKCYAKKEND
+916 TYVSENCYADKEKE

-935 TSELV
+935 NSELV
-940 AIHKKEGYKQE
+940 VIHKTEGYKQE
-951 GAGNIDKAI
+951 GVGNIDKAI
-960 SSYNCLSSVGDVR
+960 SSYNRLSSIGDVR
-973 SKTWAKIRTT
+973 TKTWAKIRTT

-991 SLKEKDVLKV
+991 SLNEEDVLKV

-1010 KKDLSYRYGIWLIK
+1010 KKDLSYRYCIWLIK
-1024 NTGAKNALDFIKEHL
+1024 NTSAKNALDFIKEHL
-1039 PDEDEL
+1039 PNEDEL
-1045 IDICNNEYIVKAEAS
+1045 IDICNNEYIVEAEAS
-1060 LAELNASIEEM
+1060 LAELNASIEDM
-1071 TTGKMSLLDAT
+1071 TTGKMSLSDAT

-1147 FRNVAIACLGI
+1147 LRNVAIACLGI

-1212 ESFDILPDN
+1212 ESFDTLPDN

-1228 EGSVISICEVQQS
+1228 EGSVISICEVQKS

-1252 LDDFYRQFYDA
+1252 LDNFYRQFYDT

-1289 KTRKCINE
+1289 NTRKCINE

-1302 DYEYDNYGNENTL
+1302 DYEYDNYGNENIL

-1348 SVALVNSAFCDSTID
+1348 SVVQVNSAFCDSAID

-1374 FVVNLQNALSSLI
+1374 FVANLQNALSSLI

-1411 LAYMFGNH
+1411 IAYMFGNH

-1428 NNEKLDLATGL
+1428 NDEKLDLATGL
-1439 KDMVSVY
+1439 EDMVSVY

-1461 VIDALIRKYVTEE
+1461 VIEALIGKYVTEE
-1474 KSTDLSTLKIVL
+1474 KSTDLSALKTVL
-1486 RKTGREFESN
+1486 SKTGREFEPN
-1496 VEKALT
+1496 VEKTLT
-1502 EQVVMIAVISDHLDC
+1502 EQVVMVAVISDHLDS
-1517 IKELATISANS
+1517 IKGLATISANS
-1528 VSLRSR
+1528 ESLRLR
-1534 LSHIKDEAEEVSI
+1534 LSHIKDEAEEASI
-1547 NLQLSQVVD
+1547 NLQLSQIVD
-1556 EVNKNEIPYYSA
+1556 KVNNNKILYYSA

-1573 PLYEAHQNNKRV
+1573 SLYEVHQNNKRV

-1593 GMCIREYVIPDKD
+1593 GMCIREYVIPDKV
-1606 GKSTVMTVFNKLK
+1606 GKSTVMTIFDKLK
-1619 YKKSTIYK
+1619 YNKSTTYK

-1634 EERENILNSLPYD
+1634 EERENILGSLPYE
-1647 ARSLLTGGTV
+1647 ARRLLTGGTA

>member
-93 IHIEATADNDFK
+93 RHIEATADNDFK

-215 YKNDNSSFKKTL
+215 YKNGNSPFKKTL
-227 NDKDILNYIK
+227 NAKDILNYIK
-237 AENPSNMIDGLEPF
+237 AENPSDLIDGLEPF

-268 SIDNASQE
+268 SIGNASQD

-289 SHVSLVEKFACPSEP
+289 PDVSLVEKFACPSEP

-330 LKMIKLFENNFYIL
+330 LKMIQLFEDNFYIL
-344 DTLEQLKQKK
+344 DTLEQLKHKK
-354 IDVHSVY
+354 IHVHSVY
-361 ISTAKQ
+361 ISTAKK
-367 VLKDAN
+367 VLKNAN

-386 LQYGTDSWAI
+386 LQDGTDSWAI
-396 QEKLRLASLFEMD
+396 QEKLRLASQFELD
-409 GKDETAKRMYEELI
+409 GKDETAKRMYKELI

-447 TVVYGLIEKAF
+447 TVVYGLIENAF
-458 GFKLNHDA
+458 DFKLNHDV
-466 NFDKNEYKKTYKSL
+466 NFDKNEYQKTYKLL
-480 VATVITIISNH
+480 VATVITIIRNH

-499 AYIVMKRYSV
+499 AYIAMKRYSV
-509 YNDGLYDSYIS
+509 YNDGLYNSYIS

-538 GDTGKDIKA
+538 RDTGKDIKA

-620 LAEFVNDKYPFFKEV
+620 LDEFVNDKYPFFKEV

-649 VAKQKEFYDCIFTFK
+649 VAKQKEFCDCIFTFK

-722 KHDVATFLIINGDLD
+722 KHDVATLLINNGDLD
-737 KAKSVLQEL
+737 KAKTVLQEL

-813 KHVKTDNISEARRLC
+813 KHVKTDNIIEARRLC

-856 NEIAASIYTCFDTLS
+856 NEIAASIYSCFDTLS
-871 ANEVDIKNLNSDI
+871 ANEVDIKKLNSDI
-884 IIGLWDSLFKA
+884 IIGLWDSLFQA
-895 ELTNAQEMTYEDSI
+895 ELTKALEMTYEDST
-909 SHLQKLS
+909 SHLQKLC
-916 TYVSEKCYAKKEND
+916 TYVSENCYADKEKE

-935 TSELV
+935 NSELV
-940 AIHKKEGYKQE
+940 VIHKTEGYKQE
-951 GAGNIDKAI
+951 GVGNIDKAI
-960 SSYNCLSSVGDVR
+960 SSYNRLSSIGDVR
-973 SKTWAKIRTT
+973 TKTWAKIRTT

-991 SLKEKDVLKV
+991 SLNEEDVLKV
-1001 LSYVGFAKE
+1001 LSYFGFAKE
-1010 KKDLSYRYGIWLIK
+1010 KKDLSYRYCIWLIK
-1024 NTGAKNALDFIKEHL
+1024 NTSAKNALDFIKEHL
-1039 PDEDEL
+1039 PNEDEL
-1045 IDICNNEYIVKAEAS
+1045 IDICNNEYIVEAEAS
-1060 LAELNASIEEM
+1060 LAELNASIEDM
-1071 TTGKMSLLDAT
+1071 TTGKMSLSDAT

-1133 LKDTGVSWFLDDIY
+1133 LKDTGASWFLDDIY
-1147 FRNVAIACLGI
+1147 LRNVAIACLGI

-1212 ESFDILPDN
+1212 ESFDTLPDN

-1252 LDDFYRQFYDA
+1252 LDNFYRQFYDT

-1289 KTRKCINE
+1289 NTRKCINE

-1302 DYEYDNYGNENTL
+1302 DYEYDNYGNENIL

-1348 SVALVNSAFCDSTID
+1348 SVVQVNSAFCDSAID

-1374 FVVNLQNALSSLI
+1374 FVANLQNALSSLI

-1411 LAYMFGNH
+1411 IAYMFGNH

-1428 NNEKLDLATGL
+1428 NDEKLDLATGL
-1439 KDMVSVY
+1439 EDMVSVY

-1461 VIDALIRKYVTEE
+1461 VIEALIGKYVKEE
-1474 KSTDLSTLKIVL
+1474 KSTDLSTLKTVL
-1486 RKTGREFESN
+1486 SKTGREFEPN
-1496 VEKALT
+1496 VEKTLT
-1502 EQVVMIAVISDHLDC
+1502 EQDVMVAVISDHLDS
-1517 IKELATISANS
+1517 IKGLATISANS
-1528 VSLRSR
+1528 ESLRLR
-1534 LSHIKDEAEEVSI
+1534 LAHIKDEAEEASI
-1547 NLQLSQVVD
+1547 NLQLSQIVD
-1556 EVNKNEIPYYSA
+1556 KVNNNKILYYSA

-1573 PLYEAHQNNKRV
+1573 SLYEVHQNNKRV

-1593 GMCIREYVIPDKD
+1593 GMCIREYVIPDKV
-1606 GKSTVMTVFNKLK
+1606 GKSTVMTIFDKLK
-1619 YKKSTIYK
+1619 YNKSTTYK

-1634 EERENILNSLPYD
+1634 EERENILGSLPYE
-1647 ARSLLTGGTV
+1647 ARRLLTGGTA

>member
-61 KDELKNLSKIKDLLA
+61 KDELENLSKIKNLLA
-76 RVPFGK
+76 RAPFGK

-93 IHIEATADNDFK
+93 RHIEATADNDFK

-135 YSLYVSL
+135 CSLYVSL

-156 TIDTYCNNVDKEV
+156 TIDTYCKNVDKEV
-169 ENAILG
+169 EDAILG
-175 TVTRLHKSKKLER
+175 TVTRLHKSKKLDR

-215 YKNDNSSFKKTL
+215 YKNGNSPFKKTL
-227 NDKDILNYIK
+227 NDKDILNYIR
-237 AENPSNMIDGLEPF
+237 AENLSNLIDGLEPF

-268 SIDNASQE
+268 SIDNASQD

-289 SHVSLVEKFACPSEP
+289 PDVSLVEKFACPSEP

-330 LKMIKLFENNFYIL
+330 LKMIKLFGDNFYIL
-344 DTLEQLKQKK
+344 DTLEQL
-354 IDVHSVY
+354 
-361 ISTAKQ
+361 
-367 VLKDAN
+367 
-373 SNEDKSKLIERCL
+373 
-386 LQYGTDSWAI
+386 
-396 QEKLRLASLFEMD
+396 
-409 GKDETAKRMYEELI
+409 
-423 GLHAS
+423 
-428 AQPKLAAL
+428 
-436 YYKQSRSASDE
+436 
-447 TVVYGLIEKAF
+447 
-458 GFKLNHDA
+458 
-466 NFDKNEYKKTYKSL
+466 
-480 VATVITIISNH
+480 
-491 FDAGKPDD
+491 
-499 AYIVMKRYSV
+499 
-509 YNDGLYDSYIS
+509 
-520 ILKDYKDTE
+520 
-529 YVLSKLQFL
+529 SKLQFL
-538 GDTGKDIKA
+538 RRDIGKDIKA
-547 DYIEIVDKLCKQAK
+547 DYIEVVDKLCKQAK

-576 LFKDNTIY
+576 LFGDNTIY

-591 ISVIKEMT
+591 ISVVKEMT

-607 FSKVWKKFQDAKL
+607 FSKVWKKNQDAKL

-649 VAKQKEFYDCIFTFK
+649 VATQKEFFDCIFAFK
-664 DYSYALDISER
+664 DYSYALDIFER
-675 LNAKGMNVHTL
+675 LDAKGMNVHTP
-686 YVAVILKAI
+686 YVAVILKTI
-695 PTLDADGKLQLIN
+695 PTLEADGKLQLIN
-708 RGLSKFTDANLFQE
+708 RGLSKFADANLFQE
-722 KHDVATFLIINGDLD
+722 KHDVATFLIINGDLE

-754 PSLAL
+754 PSLAW

-813 KHVKTDNISEARRLC
+813 KHVKTDNIIEARRLC

-856 NEIAASIYTCFDTLS
+856 NEIAASIYSCFDTLS
-871 ANEVDIKNLNSDI
+871 ANEVDIKKLNSDI
-884 IIGLWDSLFKA
+884 IIGLWDSLFQA
-895 ELTNAQEMTYEDSI
+895 ELTKALEMTYEDST
-909 SHLQKLS
+909 SHLQKLC
-916 TYVSEKCYAKKEND
+916 TYVSENCYADKEKE

-935 TSELV
+935 NSELV
-940 AIHKKEGYKQE
+940 VIHKTEGYKQE
-951 GAGNIDKAI
+951 GVGNIDKAI
-960 SSYNCLSSVGDVR
+960 SSYNRLSSIGDVR
-973 SKTWAKIRTT
+973 TKTWAKIRTT

-991 SLKEKDVLKV
+991 SLNEEDVLKV

-1010 KKDLSYRYGIWLIK
+1010 KKDLSYRYCIWLIK
-1024 NTGAKNALDFIKEHL
+1024 NTSAKNALDFIKEHL
-1039 PDEDEL
+1039 PNEDEL
-1045 IDICNNEYIVKAEAS
+1045 IDICNNEYIVEAEAS
-1060 LAELNASIEEM
+1060 LAELNASIEDM
-1071 TTGKMSLLDAT
+1071 TTGKMSLSDAT

-1147 FRNVAIACLGI
+1147 LRNVAIACLGI

-1212 ESFDILPDN
+1212 ESFDTLPDN

-1252 LDDFYRQFYDA
+1252 LDNFYRQFYNT

-1289 KTRKCINE
+1289 NTRKCINE

-1302 DYEYDNYGNENTL
+1302 DYEYDNYGNENIL

-1348 SVALVNSAFCDSTID
+1348 SVVQVNSAFCDSAID

-1374 FVVNLQNALSSLI
+1374 FVANLQNALSSLI

-1411 LAYMFGNH
+1411 IAYMFGNH

-1428 NNEKLDLATGL
+1428 NDEKLDLATGL
-1439 KDMVSVY
+1439 EDMVSVY

-1461 VIDALIRKYVTEE
+1461 VIETLIGKYVTEE
-1474 KSTDLSTLKIVL
+1474 KSTDLSALKTVL
-1486 RKTGREFESN
+1486 SKTGREFEPN
-1496 VEKALT
+1496 VEKTLT
-1502 EQVVMIAVISDHLDC
+1502 EQVVMVAVISDHLDS
-1517 IKELATISANS
+1517 IKGLATISANS
-1528 VSLRSR
+1528 ESLRLR
-1534 LSHIKDEAEEVSI
+1534 LSHIKDEAEEASI
-1547 NLQLSQVVD
+1547 NLQLSQIVD
-1556 EVNKNEIPYYSA
+1556 KVNNNKILYYSA

-1573 PLYEAHQNNKRV
+1573 SLYEVHQNNKRV

-1593 GMCIREYVIPDKD
+1593 GMCIREYVIPDKV
-1606 GKSTVMTVFNKLK
+1606 GKSTVMTIFDKLK
-1619 YKKSTIYK
+1619 YNKSTTYK

-1634 EERENILNSLPYD
+1634 EERENILGSLPYE
-1647 ARSLLTGGTV
+1647 ARRILTGGTA